1 MKRQLI
7 CLLSLLLLSGATT
20 ATVAKGKKSKK
31 KAQTTAPAAPAK
43 KQSDYDKLFK
53 DKKVKT
59 SKGGMMTLHLVD
71 DQLLVELPLKTL
83 GRDMMLMSSVAEITD
98 HTDSYVGLSPLR
110 PLQVKFDTINRSVVL
125 RRDRSQSVVGDN
137 SEGIRRALEQSNMPA
152 ILGSYKIKAFNAD
165 STAVVFDMTDLFIGD
180 ESLLTAIDPRSETKL
195 VLRGISFNQKK
206 DRSMLVDVAAFDDN
220 ANITSY
226 ITYDSKIGKT
236 YNKVTT
242 AKLVRSLTLLP
253 ETPMRPRLADFRLP
267 LNVLGKYNYHSGYK
281 LMDPVYFA
289 TRWRMEPSDQAAYD
303 RGETVEPKEPIVFY
317 IDTTFT
323 AQMSG
328 AITKGIL
335 EWNKC
340 FEAIGFK
347 DAIRVKPFPTPQED
361 PQFSPQNFRYNCINY
376 VPSLAGDSRVRT
388 YVDPRSGEILRTT
401 VMVCHNMVWEMPFEI
416 FVFTAHADPSVRQ
429 RYMPDSTLFE
439 HIKNHFTWLT
449 GVDCFGM
456 SYNLT
461 SSAAFPSDSLRNNPA
476 FTQKYGTTPS
486 MLDIAKYNFIAPID
500 AVKKGY
506 RITPTGVGEYDYHVV
521 KCLYKPIPGAKTSE
535 EELKV
540 VEKWVD
546 ATVGNPIYRYENAK
560 DCPDCGAND
569 VGDDDIKNFKYAL
582 GNLKYCMENFDKWIS
597 DKDDPEYLYRQGL
610 YNYLYRRYKQL
621 LTQVAITAYG
631 VKTYERK
638 ANDPVP
644 NYEFTSYEDQ
654 KEALDILYAHRYM
667 PDWVCRPELVRLMGI
682 QRERIEEHKDYVQ
695 LLMTATATRLFVYD
709 GQGEDHFDHKRYIRY
724 MFDKLFEK
732 TRKGQKL
739 ADEDFYYQTNF
750 AKTMMASSHV
760 IDRNAKFKNR
770 GGASSTLA
778 AQIADDPSIF
788 DFSDPEACMKA
799 ADELPLLYPVNDV
812 NFGRDEVSAQYG
824 ALKYWPVLNTQ
835 STRQLYFGIL
845 KELRNVVK
853 PYINTSDRRTREHY
867 RFIYESINR
876 LID

>member
-1 MKRQLI
+1 MKRYLI

-20 ATVAKGKKSKK
+20 ATFAKGKKSKK
-31 KAQTTAPAAPAK
+31 KAQTTAAAPAK
-43 KQSDYDKLFK
+43 KQSEYDKLFK
-53 DKKVKT
+53 GKQVKT
-59 SKGGMMTLHLVD
+59 SKGGMMTLHIVD
-71 DQLLVELPLKTL
+71 DKLFVELPLKML
-83 GRDMMLMSSVAEITD
+83 NRDMMLMSSVAEITD

-110 PLQVKFDTINRSVVL
+110 PLQVKFDTINRTVLL
-125 RRDRSQSVVGDN
+125 RRDRNQSVVADN
-137 SEGIRRALEQSNMPA
+137 GAEIRRALAQSNMPA

-165 STAVVFDMTDLFIGD
+165 STAVVFDMTDLFIGG

-195 VLRGISFNQKK
+195 VLRGIAFNQKK
-206 DRSMLVDVAAFDDN
+206 DRSMLTDVAAFEDN
-220 ANITSY
+220 ATITSY

-242 AKLVRSLTLLP
+242 AKLVRSLALLP

-267 LNVLGKYNYHSGYK
+267 LNVLGKYNYHSDYK

-303 RGETVEPKEPIVFY
+303 RGEAVEPKAPVVFY

-323 AQMSG
+323 AQMSA

-347 DAIRVKPFPTPQED
+347 DAIRVRPFPTPEED

-376 VPSLAGDSRVRT
+376 VPSLTGDARVRT

-401 VMVCHNMVWEMPFEI
+401 VMVCHNMTWEMPFEI

-461 SSAAFPSDSLRNNPA
+461 SSAAFPSDSLHNNAA

-500 AVKKGY
+500 AVKKGF
-506 RITPTGVGEYDYHVV
+506 RITPVGVGEYDYHVV
-521 KCLYKPIPGAKTSE
+521 KCLYKPIPEAKTSE

-540 VEKWVD
+540 IEKWVD
-546 ATVGNPIYRYENAK
+546 ATVGNPVYRYENAK

-582 GNLKYCMENFDKWIS
+582 ENLKYCMDNFDKWIS
-597 DKDDPEYLYRQGL
+597 DEDDPEYLYRNGL
-610 YNYLYRRYKQL
+610 YNYLYRRYKQV

-638 ANDPVP
+638 ANDHVP
-644 NYEFTSYEDQ
+644 SYEFTPYAEQ
-654 KEALDILYAHRYM
+654 KKALDILYAHRYM
-667 PDWVCRPELVRLMGI
+667 PDWVHRPELVRLMGI
-682 QRERIEEHKDYVQ
+682 QRERIEEHKDYLS
-695 LLMTATATRLFVYD
+695 LLMNATATRLFVYE
-709 GQGEDHFDHKRYIRY
+709 GQGKDHFDHKRYIRY

-732 TRKGQKL
+732 TRKGQRL
-739 ADEDFYYQTNF
+739 ADEDFYYQMNF
-750 AKTMMASSHV
+750 AKTMMASSKMV
-760 IDRNAKFKNR
+760 DRKAKYQNR
-770 GGASSTLA
+770 SASALT
-778 AQIADDPSIF
+778 AQIADDPKVL
-788 DFSDPEACMKA
+788 DFSDPEACLKA
-799 ADELPLLYPVNDV
+799 VEEMPLLYSMNDV
-812 NFGRDEVSAQYG
+812 DFGRNEVSAQYG
-824 ALKYWPVLNTQ
+824 ALKKWPVINTQ
-835 STRQLYFGIL
+835 STRQLYYGIL
-845 KELRNVVK
+845 KELRQVVK
-853 PYINTSDRRTREHY
+853 PYINSGDRRTREHY

>member
-1 MKRQLI
+1 MKRYLI
-7 CLLSLLLLSGATT
+7 CLLSLLLLSGVST
-20 ATVAKGKKSKK
+20 ATFAKGKKSKK
-31 KAQTTAPAAPAK
+31 KAQTTTAAAPAK
-43 KQSDYDKLFK
+43 KQSEYDKLFK
-53 DKKVKT
+53 DKQVKT
-59 SKGGMMTLHLVD
+59 SKGGIMTLHIVD
-71 DQLLVELPLKTL
+71 DKLFVELPLKML
-83 GRDMMLMSSVAEITD
+83 NRDMMLMSSVAEITD

-110 PLQVKFDTINRSVVL
+110 PLQVKFDTINRTVLL
-125 RRDRSQSVVGDN
+125 RRDRSQSVVADN
-137 SEGIRRALEQSNMPA
+137 GAEIRRALAQSNMPA

-165 STAVVFDMTDLFIGD
+165 STAVVFDMTDLFIGG

-195 VLRGISFNQKK
+195 VLRGVSFNQKK
-206 DRSMLVDVAAFDDN
+206 DRSMLTDVAAFDDN
-220 ANITSY
+220 ATVTSY

-242 AKLVRSLTLLP
+242 AKLVRSLALLP

-267 LNVLGKYNYHSGYK
+267 LNVLGKYNYHSDYK

-303 RGETVEPKEPIVFY
+303 RGEAVEPKAPVVFY

-323 AQMSG
+323 AQMSA

-347 DAIRVKPFPTPQED
+347 NAIRVRPFPTPEED

-376 VPSLAGDSRVRT
+376 VPSLTGDTRVRT

-401 VMVCHNMVWEMPFEI
+401 VMVCHNMTWEMPFEI

-461 SSAAFPSDSLRNNPA
+461 SSAAFSSDSLRHNAA

-500 AVKKGY
+500 AVKKGF
-506 RITPTGVGEYDYHVV
+506 RITPVGVGEYDYHVV
-521 KCLYKPIPGAKTSE
+521 KCLYKPVPEAKTSE

-540 VEKWVD
+540 IEKWVD
-546 ATVGNPIYRYENAK
+546 ATVGNPVYRYENAK

-582 GNLKYCMENFDKWIS
+582 GNLQYCMENFDKWIS
-597 DKDDPEYLYRQGL
+597 DEDDPEYLYRNGI

-644 NYEFTSYEDQ
+644 SYEFTPYAEQ
-654 KEALDILYAHRYM
+654 KEALDILYANRYM
-667 PDWVCRPELVRLMGI
+667 PDWVQRPELVRLMGI
-682 QRERIEEHKDYVQ
+682 QRERIEEHKDYLS
-695 LLMTATATRLFVYD
+695 LLMNATATRLFIYE
-709 GQGEDHFDHKRYIRY
+709 GQGKDHFDHKRYIRY

-739 ADEDFYYQTNF
+739 SDEDFYYQTNF
-750 AKTMMASSHV
+750 AKTMMASSKIV
-760 IDRNAKFKNR
+760 DRKAKYR
-770 GGASSTLA
+770 DGSASALA
-778 AQIADDPSIF
+778 AQIAGDPKVL
-788 DFSDPEACMKA
+788 DFSDPEACMKTV
-799 ADELPLLYPVNDV
+799 EEMPLLYSMNDV
-812 NFGRDEVSAQYG
+812 DFGRDEVSAQYG
-824 ALKYWPVLNTQ
+824 ALKYWPVINTQ
-835 STRQLYFGIL
+835 STRQLYYGIL
-845 KELRNVVK
+845 KELRQVVK
-853 PYINTSDRRTREHY
+853 PYINSGDRRTREHY

>member
-1 MKRQLI
+1 MKRYLI

-20 ATVAKGKKSKK
+20 ATFAKGKKSKK
-31 KAQTTAPAAPAK
+31 KAQTTAAAPAK
-43 KQSDYDKLFK
+43 KQSEYDKLFK
-53 DKKVKT
+53 GKQVKT
-59 SKGGMMTLHLVD
+59 SKGGMMTLHIVD
-71 DQLLVELPLKTL
+71 DKLFVELPLKML
-83 GRDMMLMSSVAEITD
+83 NRDMMLMSSVAEITD

-110 PLQVKFDTINRSVVL
+110 PLQVKFDTINRTVLL
-125 RRDRSQSVVGDN
+125 RRDRNQSVVADN
-137 SEGIRRALEQSNMPA
+137 GAEIRRALAQSNMPA

-165 STAVVFDMTDLFIGD
+165 STAVVFDMTDLFIGG

-195 VLRGISFNQKK
+195 VLRGIAFNQKK
-206 DRSMLVDVAAFDDN
+206 DRSMLTDVAAFEDN
-220 ANITSY
+220 ATITSY

-242 AKLVRSLTLLP
+242 AKLVRSLALLP

-267 LNVLGKYNYHSGYK
+267 LNVLGKYNYHSDYK

-303 RGETVEPKEPIVFY
+303 RGEAVEPKAPVVFY

-323 AQMSG
+323 AQMSA

-347 DAIRVKPFPTPQED
+347 DAIRVRPFPTPEED

-376 VPSLAGDSRVRT
+376 VPSLTGDARVRT

-401 VMVCHNMVWEMPFEI
+401 VMVCHNMTWEMPFEI

-461 SSAAFPSDSLRNNPA
+461 SSAAFPSDSLHNNAA

-500 AVKKGY
+500 AVKKGF
-506 RITPTGVGEYDYHVV
+506 RITPVGVGEYDYHVV
-521 KCLYKPIPGAKTSE
+521 KCLYKPIPEAKTSE

-540 VEKWVD
+540 IEKWVD
-546 ATVGNPIYRYENAK
+546 ATVGNPVYRYENAK

-582 GNLKYCMENFDKWIS
+582 ENLKYCMDNFDKWIS
-597 DKDDPEYLYRQGL
+597 DEDDPEYLYRNGL
-610 YNYLYRRYKQL
+610 YNYLYRRYKQV

-644 NYEFTSYEDQ
+644 SYEFTPYAEQ

-667 PDWVCRPELVRLMGI
+667 PDWVHRPELVRLMGI
-682 QRERIEEHKDYVQ
+682 QRERIEEHKDYLS
-695 LLMTATATRLFVYD
+695 LLMNATATRLFIYE
-709 GQGEDHFDHKRYIRY
+709 GQGKDHFDHKRYIRY

-739 ADEDFYYQTNF
+739 SDEDFYYQMNF
-750 AKTMMASSHV
+750 AKTMMASSKMV
-760 IDRNAKFKNR
+760 DRKAKYQNR
-770 GGASSTLA
+770 SASALT
-778 AQIADDPSIF
+778 AQIADDPKVL
-788 DFSDPEACMKA
+788 DFSDPEACLKA
-799 ADELPLLYPVNDV
+799 VEEMPLLYSMNDV
-812 NFGRDEVSAQYG
+812 DFGRDEVSAQYG
-824 ALKYWPVLNTQ
+824 ALKKWPVINTQ
-835 STRQLYFGIL
+835 STRQLYYGIL
-845 KELRNVVK
+845 KELRQVVK
-853 PYINTSDRRTREHY
+853 PYINSGDRRTREHY

>member
-1 MKRQLI
+1 MKRYLI
-7 CLLSLLLLSGATT
+7 CLLSLLLLSGVST
-20 ATVAKGKKSKK
+20 ATFAKGKKSKK
-31 KAQTTAPAAPAK
+31 KAQTTTAAAPAK
-43 KQSDYDKLFK
+43 KQSEYDKLFK
-53 DKKVKT
+53 DKQVKT
-59 SKGGMMTLHLVD
+59 SKGGIMTLHIVD
-71 DQLLVELPLKTL
+71 DKLFVELPLKML
-83 GRDMMLMSSVAEITD
+83 NRDMMLMSSVAEITD

-110 PLQVKFDTINRSVVL
+110 PLQVKFDTINRTVLL
-125 RRDRSQSVVGDN
+125 RRDRSQSVVADN
-137 SEGIRRALEQSNMPA
+137 GEEIRRALAQSNMPA

-165 STAVVFDMTDLFIGD
+165 STAVVFDMTDLFIGN

-195 VLRGISFNQKK
+195 VLRGVSFNQKK
-206 DRSMLVDVAAFDDN
+206 DRSMLTDVAAFDDN
-220 ANITSY
+220 ATVTSY

-242 AKLVRSLTLLP
+242 AKLVRSLALLP

-267 LNVLGKYNYHSGYK
+267 LNVLGKYNYHSDYK

-303 RGETVEPKEPIVFY
+303 RGEAVEPKAPVVFY

-323 AQMSG
+323 AQMSA

-347 DAIRVKPFPTPQED
+347 NAIRVRPFPTPEED

-376 VPSLAGDSRVRT
+376 VPSLTGDTRVRT

-401 VMVCHNMVWEMPFEI
+401 VMVCHNMTWEMPFEI

-461 SSAAFPSDSLRNNPA
+461 SSAAFSSDSLRHNAA
-476 FTQKYGTTPS
+476 FTRKYGTTPS

-500 AVKKGY
+500 AVKKGF
-506 RITPTGVGEYDYHVV
+506 RITPVGVGEYDYHVV
-521 KCLYKPIPGAKTSE
+521 KCLYKPVPEAKTSE

-540 VEKWVD
+540 IEKWVD
-546 ATVGNPIYRYENAK
+546 ATVGNPVYRYENAK

-569 VGDDDIKNFKYAL
+569 VGDDDIKNFKYVL
-582 GNLKYCMENFDKWIS
+582 GNLQYCMENFDKWIS
-597 DKDDPEYLYRQGL
+597 DEDDPEYLYRNGI

-644 NYEFTSYEDQ
+644 SYEFTPYAEQ
-654 KEALDILYAHRYM
+654 KEALDILYANRYM
-667 PDWVCRPELVRLMGI
+667 PDWVQRPELVRLMGI
-682 QRERIEEHKDYVQ
+682 QRERIEEHKDYLS
-695 LLMTATATRLFVYD
+695 LLMNATATRLFIYE
-709 GQGEDHFDHKRYIRY
+709 GQGKDHFDHKRYIRY

-739 ADEDFYYQTNF
+739 SDEDFYYQTNF
-750 AKTMMASSHV
+750 AKTMMLSSKIVDRKAKYRDGSAS
-760 IDRNAKFKNR
+760 A
-770 GGASSTLA
+770 LA
-778 AQIADDPSIF
+778 AQIAGDPKVL
-788 DFSDPEACMKA
+788 DFSDPEACMKTV
-799 ADELPLLYPVNDV
+799 EEMPLLYSMNDV
-812 NFGRDEVSAQYG
+812 DFGRDEVSAQYG
-824 ALKYWPVLNTQ
+824 ALKKWPVINTQ
-835 STRQLYFGIL
+835 STRQLYYGIL
-845 KELRNVVK
+845 KELRQVVK
-853 PYINTSDRRTREHY
+853 PYINSSDRRTREHY

>member
-1 MKRQLI
+1 MKRYLI
-7 CLLSLLLLSGATT
+7 CLLSLLLLSGVST
-20 ATVAKGKKSKK
+20 ATFAKGKKSKK
-31 KAQTTAPAAPAK
+31 KAQTTTAAAPAK
-43 KQSDYDKLFK
+43 KQSEYDKLFK
-53 DKKVKT
+53 DKQVKT
-59 SKGGMMTLHLVD
+59 SKGGIMTLHIVD
-71 DQLLVELPLKTL
+71 DKLFVELPLKML
-83 GRDMMLMSSVAEITD
+83 NRDMMLMSSVAKITD

-110 PLQVKFDTINRSVVL
+110 PLQVKFDTINRTVLL
-125 RRDRSQSVVGDN
+125 RRDRSQSVVADN
-137 SEGIRRALEQSNMPA
+137 GEEIRRALAQSNMPA

-165 STAVVFDMTDLFIGD
+165 STAVVFDMTDLFIGG

-195 VLRGISFNQKK
+195 VLRGVSFNQKK
-206 DRSMLVDVAAFDDN
+206 DRSMLTDVAAFDDN
-220 ANITSY
+220 ATVTSY

-242 AKLVRSLTLLP
+242 AKLVRSLALLP

-267 LNVLGKYNYHSGYK
+267 LNVLGKYNYHSDYK

-303 RGETVEPKEPIVFY
+303 RGEAVEPKAPVVFY

-323 AQMSG
+323 AQMSA

-347 DAIRVKPFPTPQED
+347 NAIRVRPFPTPDED

-376 VPSLAGDSRVRT
+376 VPSLTGDTRVRT

-401 VMVCHNMVWEMPFEI
+401 VMVCHNMTWEMPFEI

-461 SSAAFPSDSLRNNPA
+461 SSAAFSSDSLRHNAA

-500 AVKKGY
+500 AVKKGF
-506 RITPTGVGEYDYHVV
+506 RITPVGVGEYDYHVV
-521 KCLYKPIPGAKTSE
+521 KCLYKPVPEAKTSE

-540 VEKWVD
+540 IEKWVD
-546 ATVGNPIYRYENAK
+546 ATVGNPVYRYENAK

-582 GNLKYCMENFDKWIS
+582 GNLQYCMENFDKWIS
-597 DKDDPEYLYRQGL
+597 DEDDPEYLYRNGI

-644 NYEFTSYEDQ
+644 SYEFTPYAEQ
-654 KEALDILYAHRYM
+654 KEALDILYANRYM
-667 PDWVCRPELVRLMGI
+667 PDWVQRPELVRLMGI
-682 QRERIEEHKDYVQ
+682 QRERIEEHKDYLS
-695 LLMTATATRLFVYD
+695 LLMNATATRLFIYE
-709 GQGEDHFDHKRYIRY
+709 GQGKDHFDHKRYIRY

-739 ADEDFYYQTNF
+739 SDEDFYYQTNF
-750 AKTMMASSHV
+750 AKTMMLSSKIVDRKAKYRDGSAS
-760 IDRNAKFKNR
+760 A
-770 GGASSTLA
+770 LA
-778 AQIADDPSIF
+778 AQIAGDPKVL
-788 DFSDPEACMKA
+788 DFSDPEACMKTV
-799 ADELPLLYPVNDV
+799 EEMPLLYSMNDV
-812 NFGRDEVSAQYG
+812 DFGRDEVSAQYG
-824 ALKYWPVLNTQ
+824 ALKKWPVINTQ
-835 STRQLYFGIL
+835 STRQLYYGIL
-845 KELRNVVK
+845 KELRQVVK
-853 PYINTSDRRTREHY
+853 PYINSSDRRTREHY

>member
-1 MKRQLI
+1 MKRYLI
-7 CLLSLLLLSGATT
+7 CLLSLLLLSGAST
-20 ATVAKGKKSKK
+20 ATFAKGKKSKK
-31 KAQTTAPAAPAK
+31 KAQTTAAAPAK
-43 KQSDYDKLFK
+43 KQSEYDKLFK
-53 DKKVKT
+53 DKQVKT
-59 SKGGMMTLHLVD
+59 SKGGIMTLHIVD
-71 DQLLVELPLKTL
+71 DKLFVELPLKML
-83 GRDMMLMSSVAEITD
+83 NRDMMLMSSVAEITD

-110 PLQVKFDTINRSVVL
+110 PLQVKFDTINRTVLL
-125 RRDRSQSVVGDN
+125 RRDRSQSVVADN
-137 SEGIRRALEQSNMPA
+137 GAEIRRALAQSNMPA

-165 STAVVFDMTDLFIGD
+165 STAVVFDMTDLFIGN

-195 VLRGISFNQKK
+195 VLRGVSFNQKK
-206 DRSMLVDVAAFDDN
+206 DRSMLTDVAAFDDN
-220 ANITSY
+220 ATVTSY
-226 ITYDSKIGKT
+226 ITYDSKIGKS

-242 AKLVRSLTLLP
+242 AKLVRSLALLP

-267 LNVLGKYNYHSGYK
+267 LNVLGKYNYHSDYK

-303 RGETVEPKEPIVFY
+303 RGEAVEPKAPVVFY
-317 IDTTFT
+317 LDTTFT
-323 AQMSG
+323 AQMSA

-347 DAIRVKPFPTPQED
+347 NAIRVRPFPTPEED

-376 VPSLAGDSRVRT
+376 VPSLTGDTRVRT

-401 VMVCHNMVWEMPFEI
+401 VMVCHNMTWEMPFEI

-461 SSAAFPSDSLRNNPA
+461 SSAAFSSDSLRHNAA
-476 FTQKYGTTPS
+476 FTRKYGTTPS

-500 AVKKGY
+500 AVKKGF
-506 RITPTGVGEYDYHVV
+506 RITPVGVGEYDYHVV
-521 KCLYKPIPGAKTSE
+521 KCLYKPVPEAKTSE

-540 VEKWVD
+540 IEKWVD
-546 ATVGNPIYRYENAK
+546 ATVGNPVYRYENAK

-569 VGDDDIKNFKYAL
+569 VGDDDIKNFKYVL
-582 GNLKYCMENFDKWIS
+582 GNLQYCMENFDKWIS
-597 DKDDPEYLYRQGL
+597 DEDDPEYLYRNGI

-644 NYEFTSYEDQ
+644 SYEFTPYAEQ
-654 KEALDILYAHRYM
+654 KEALDILYANRYM
-667 PDWVCRPELVRLMGI
+667 PDWVQRPELVRLMGI
-682 QRERIEEHKDYVQ
+682 QRERIEEHKDYLS
-695 LLMTATATRLFVYD
+695 LLMNATATRLFIYE
-709 GQGEDHFDHKRYIRY
+709 GQGKDHFDHKRYIRY

-739 ADEDFYYQTNF
+739 SDEDFYYQTNF
-750 AKTMMASSHV
+750 AKTMMLSSKIVDRKAKYRDGSAS
-760 IDRNAKFKNR
+760 A
-770 GGASSTLA
+770 LA
-778 AQIADDPSIF
+778 AQIAGDPKVL
-788 DFSDPEACMKA
+788 DFSDPEACMKTV
-799 ADELPLLYPVNDV
+799 EEMPLLYSMNDV
-812 NFGRDEVSAQYG
+812 DFGRDEVSAQYG
-824 ALKYWPVLNTQ
+824 ALKKWPVINTQ
-835 STRQLYFGIL
+835 STRQLYYGIL
-845 KELRNVVK
+845 KELRQVVK
-853 PYINTSDRRTREHY
+853 PYINSSDRRTREHY

>member
-1 MKRQLI
+1 MKRYLI
-7 CLLSLLLLSGATT
+7 CLLSLLLLSGVST
-20 ATVAKGKKSKK
+20 ATFAKGKKSKK
-31 KAQTTAPAAPAK
+31 KAQTTTAAAPAK
-43 KQSDYDKLFK
+43 KQSEYDKLFK
-53 DKKVKT
+53 DKQVKT
-59 SKGGMMTLHLVD
+59 SKGGIMTLHIVD
-71 DQLLVELPLKTL
+71 DKLLVELPLKML
-83 GRDMMLMSSVAEITD
+83 NRDMMLMSSVAEITD

-110 PLQVKFDTINRSVVL
+110 PLQVKFDTINRTVLL
-125 RRDRSQSVVGDN
+125 RRDRSQSVVADN
-137 SEGIRRALEQSNMPA
+137 GAEIRRALAQSNMPA

-165 STAVVFDMTDLFIGD
+165 STAVVFDMTDLFIGG

-195 VLRGISFNQKK
+195 VLRGVSFNQKK
-206 DRSMLVDVAAFDDN
+206 DRSMLTDVAAFDDN
-220 ANITSY
+220 ATVTSY

-242 AKLVRSLTLLP
+242 AKLVRSLALLP

-267 LNVLGKYNYHSGYK
+267 LNVLGKYNYHSDYK

-303 RGETVEPKEPIVFY
+303 RGEAVEPKAPVVFY

-323 AQMSG
+323 AQMSA

-347 DAIRVKPFPTPQED
+347 NAIRVRPFPTPEED

-376 VPSLAGDSRVRT
+376 VPSLTGDTRVRT

-401 VMVCHNMVWEMPFEI
+401 VMVCHNMTWEMPFEI

-461 SSAAFPSDSLRNNPA
+461 SSAAFSSDSLRHNAA
-476 FTQKYGTTPS
+476 FTRKYGTTPS

-500 AVKKGY
+500 AVKKGF
-506 RITPTGVGEYDYHVV
+506 RITPVGVGEYDYHVV
-521 KCLYKPIPGAKTSE
+521 KCLYKPVPEAKTSE

-540 VEKWVD
+540 IEKWVD
-546 ATVGNPIYRYENAK
+546 ATVGNPVYRYENAK

-582 GNLKYCMENFDKWIS
+582 GNLQYCMENFDKWIS
-597 DKDDPEYLYRQGL
+597 DEDDPEYLYRNGI

-644 NYEFTSYEDQ
+644 SYEFTPYAEQ
-654 KEALDILYAHRYM
+654 KEALDILYANRYM
-667 PDWVCRPELVRLMGI
+667 PDWVQRPELVRLMGI
-682 QRERIEEHKDYVQ
+682 QRERIEEHKDYLS
-695 LLMTATATRLFVYD
+695 LLMNATATRLFIYE
-709 GQGEDHFDHKRYIRY
+709 GQGKEHFDHKRYIRY

-739 ADEDFYYQTNF
+739 SDEDFYYQTNF
-750 AKTMMASSHV
+750 AKTMMLSSKIVDRKAKYRDGSAS
-760 IDRNAKFKNR
+760 A
-770 GGASSTLA
+770 LA
-778 AQIADDPSIF
+778 AQIAGDPKVL
-788 DFSDPEACMKA
+788 DFSDPETCMKTV
-799 ADELPLLYPVNDV
+799 EEMPLLYSMNDV
-812 NFGRDEVSAQYG
+812 DFGRDEVSAQYG
-824 ALKYWPVLNTQ
+824 ALKKWPVINTQ
-835 STRQLYFGIL
+835 STRQLYYGIL
-845 KELRNVVK
+845 KELRQVVM
-853 PYINTSDRRTREHY
+853 PYINSSDRRTREHY

>member
-1 MKRQLI
+1 MKRYLI
-7 CLLSLLLLSGATT
+7 CLLSLLLLSGAST
-20 ATVAKGKKSKK
+20 ATFAKGRKSKK
-31 KAQTTAPAAPAK
+31 KAQTTTAAPVK
-43 KQSDYDKLFK
+43 KQSEYDKLFK

-59 SKGGMMTLHLVD
+59 SKGGIMTLHIVD
-71 DQLLVELPLKTL
+71 DKLLVELPLKML
-83 GRDMMLMSSVAEITD
+83 NRDMMLMSSVAEITD

-110 PLQVKFDTINRSVVL
+110 PLQVKFDTINRTVLL
-125 RRDRSQSVVGDN
+125 RRDRSQSVVADN
-137 SEGIRRALEQSNMPA
+137 GEEIRRALAQSNMPA

-165 STAVVFDMTDLFIGD
+165 STAVVFDMTDLFIGG

-195 VLRGISFNQKK
+195 VLRGVSFNQKK
-206 DRSMLVDVAAFDDN
+206 DRSLLTDVAAFDDN
-220 ANITSY
+220 ATVTSY

-242 AKLVRSLTLLP
+242 AKLVRSLALLP

-267 LNVLGKYNYHSGYK
+267 LNVLGKYNYHSDYK
-281 LMDPVYFA
+281 LMNPVYFA

-303 RGETVEPKEPIVFY
+303 RGEAVEPKAPVVFY

-323 AQMSG
+323 AQMSA

-347 DAIRVKPFPTPQED
+347 NAIRVRPFPTPEED

-376 VPSLAGDSRVRT
+376 VPSLTGDTRVRT

-401 VMVCHNMVWEMPFEI
+401 VMVCHNMTWEMPFEI

-439 HIKNHFTWLT
+439 HVKNHFTWLT

-461 SSAAFPSDSLRNNPA
+461 SSAAFSSDSLRHNAA
-476 FTQKYGTTPS
+476 FTRKYGTTPS

-500 AVKKGY
+500 AVEKGF
-506 RITPTGVGEYDYHVV
+506 RITPTGVGEYDYHIV
-521 KCLYKPIPGAKTSE
+521 KCLYKPVPEAKTSE

-540 VEKWVD
+540 IEKWVD
-546 ATVGNPIYRYENAK
+546 ATVGNPVYRYENAK

-569 VGDDDIKNFKYAL
+569 VGNDDIKNFKYAL
-582 GNLKYCMENFDKWIS
+582 GNLRYCMENFDKWIS
-597 DKDDPEYLYRQGL
+597 DEDDPEYLYRNGI

-621 LTQVAITAYG
+621 LTLVAITAYG

-644 NYEFTSYEDQ
+644 SYEFTPYAEQ
-654 KEALDILYAHRYM
+654 KEALDILYANRYM
-667 PDWVCRPELVRLMGI
+667 PDWVQRPELVRLMGI
-682 QRERIEEHKDYVQ
+682 QRERIEEHKDYLS
-695 LLMTATATRLFVYD
+695 LLMNATATRLFIYE
-709 GQGEDHFDHKRYIRY
+709 GQGKDHFDHKRYIRY

-739 ADEDFYYQTNF
+739 SDEDFYYQTNF
-750 AKTMMASSHV
+750 AKTMMASSKIV
-760 IDRNAKFKNR
+760 DRKAKYR
-770 GGASSTLA
+770 DGSASALA
-778 AQIADDPSIF
+778 AQIAGDPKVF

-799 ADELPLLYPVNDV
+799 LDEMPLLYSTNGVD
-812 NFGRDEVSAQYG
+812 FGRDEVGAQYG
-824 ALKYWPVLNTQ
+824 ALKYWPVINTQ
-835 STRQLYFGIL
+835 STRQLYYGIL
-845 KELRNVVK
+845 KELRQIVK
-853 PYINTSDRRTREHY
+853 PYINSSDRRTREHY
-867 RFIYESINR
+867 RFIYESISR

>member
-1 MKRQLI
+1 MKRYLI
-7 CLLSLLLLSGATT
+7 CLLSLLLLSGVST
-20 ATVAKGKKSKK
+20 ATFAKGKKSKK
-31 KAQTTAPAAPAK
+31 KAQTTTAAAPAK
-43 KQSDYDKLFK
+43 KQSEYDKLFK
-53 DKKVKT
+53 DKQVKT
-59 SKGGMMTLHLVD
+59 SKGGIMTLHIVD
-71 DQLLVELPLKTL
+71 DKLLVELPLKML
-83 GRDMMLMSSVAEITD
+83 NRDMMLMSSVAEITD

-110 PLQVKFDTINRSVVL
+110 PLQVKFDTINRTVLL
-125 RRDRSQSVVGDN
+125 RRDRNQSVVADN
-137 SEGIRRALEQSNMPA
+137 GAEIRRALAQSNMPA

-165 STAVVFDMTDLFIGD
+165 STAVVFDMTDLFIGG

-195 VLRGISFNQKK
+195 VLRGVSFNQKK
-206 DRSMLVDVAAFDDN
+206 DRSMLTDVAAFDDN
-220 ANITSY
+220 ATVTSY

-242 AKLVRSLTLLP
+242 AKLVRSLALLP

-267 LNVLGKYNYHSGYK
+267 LNVLGKYNYHSDYK

-303 RGETVEPKEPIVFY
+303 RGEAVEPKAPVVFY

-323 AQMSG
+323 AQMSA

-347 DAIRVKPFPTPQED
+347 NAIRVRPFPTPEED

-376 VPSLAGDSRVRT
+376 VPSLTGDTRVRT

-401 VMVCHNMVWEMPFEI
+401 VMVCHNMTWEMPFEI

-461 SSAAFPSDSLRNNPA
+461 SSAAFSSDSLRHNAA

-500 AVKKGY
+500 AVKKGF
-506 RITPTGVGEYDYHVV
+506 RITPVGVGEYDYHVV
-521 KCLYKPIPGAKTSE
+521 KCLYKPVPEAKTSE

-540 VEKWVD
+540 IEKWVD
-546 ATVGNPIYRYENAK
+546 ATVGNPVYRYENAK

-582 GNLKYCMENFDKWIS
+582 GNLQYCMENFDKWIS
-597 DKDDPEYLYRQGL
+597 DEDDPEYLYRNGI

-644 NYEFTSYEDQ
+644 SYEFTPYAEQ
-654 KEALDILYAHRYM
+654 KEALDILYANRYM
-667 PDWVCRPELVRLMGI
+667 PDWVQRPELVRLMGI
-682 QRERIEEHKDYVQ
+682 QRERIEEHKDYLS
-695 LLMTATATRLFVYD
+695 LLMNATATRLFIYE
-709 GQGEDHFDHKRYIRY
+709 GQGKDHFDHKRYIRY

-739 ADEDFYYQTNF
+739 TDEDFYYQTNF
-750 AKTMMASSHV
+750 AKTMMASSKIV
-760 IDRNAKFKNR
+760 DRKAKYR
-770 GGASSTLA
+770 DGSASALA
-778 AQIADDPSIF
+778 AQIAGDPKVL
-788 DFSDPEACMKA
+788 DFSDPEACMKTV
-799 ADELPLLYPVNDV
+799 EEMPLLYSTNGVD
-812 NFGRDEVSAQYG
+812 FGRDEVSAQYG
-824 ALKYWPVLNTQ
+824 ALKKWPVINTQ
-835 STRQLYFGIL
+835 STRQLYYGIL
-845 KELRNVVK
+845 KELRQVVK
-853 PYINTSDRRTREHY
+853 PYINSGDRRTREHY
-867 RFIYESINR
+867 RFIYESISR

>member
-1 MKRQLI
+1 MKRYLI
-7 CLLSLLLLSGATT
+7 CLLSLLLLSGVST
-20 ATVAKGKKSKK
+20 ATFAKGKKSKK
-31 KAQTTAPAAPAK
+31 KAQTTTAAAPAK
-43 KQSDYDKLFK
+43 KQSEYDKLFK
-53 DKKVKT
+53 DKQVKT
-59 SKGGMMTLHLVD
+59 SKGGIMTLHIVD
-71 DQLLVELPLKTL
+71 DKLFVELPLKML
-83 GRDMMLMSSVAEITD
+83 NRDMMLMSSVAEITD

-110 PLQVKFDTINRSVVL
+110 PLQVKFDTINRTVLL
-125 RRDRSQSVVGDN
+125 RRDRSQSVVADN
-137 SEGIRRALEQSNMPA
+137 GEEIRRALAQSNMPA

-165 STAVVFDMTDLFIGD
+165 STAVVFDMTDLFIGN

-195 VLRGISFNQKK
+195 VLRGVSFNQKK
-206 DRSMLVDVAAFDDN
+206 DRSMLTDVAAFDDN
-220 ANITSY
+220 ATVTSY

-236 YNKVTT
+236 YNKVST
-242 AKLVRSLTLLP
+242 AKLVRSLALLP

-267 LNVLGKYNYHSGYK
+267 LNVLGKYNYHSDYK

-303 RGETVEPKEPIVFY
+303 RGEAVEPKAPVVFY

-323 AQMSG
+323 AQMSA

-347 DAIRVKPFPTPQED
+347 NAIRVRPFPTPDED

-376 VPSLAGDSRVRT
+376 VPSLTGDTRVRT

-401 VMVCHNMVWEMPFEI
+401 VMVCHNMTWEMPFEI

-461 SSAAFPSDSLRNNPA
+461 SSAAFSSDSLRHNAA

-500 AVKKGY
+500 AVKKGF
-506 RITPTGVGEYDYHVV
+506 RITPVGVGEYDYHVV
-521 KCLYKPIPGAKTSE
+521 KCLYKPVPEAKTSE

-540 VEKWVD
+540 IEKWVD
-546 ATVGNPIYRYENAK
+546 ATVGNPVYRYENAK

-582 GNLKYCMENFDKWIS
+582 GNLQYCMENFDKWIS
-597 DKDDPEYLYRQGL
+597 DEDDPEYLYRNGI

-631 VKTYERK
+631 VKTYERT

-644 NYEFTSYEDQ
+644 SSEFTPYAEQ
-654 KEALDILYAHRYM
+654 KEALDILYANRYM
-667 PDWVCRPELVRLMGI
+667 PDWVQRPELVRLMGI
-682 QRERIEEHKDYVQ
+682 QRERIEEHKDYLS
-695 LLMTATATRLFVYD
+695 LLMNATATRLFIYE
-709 GQGEDHFDHKRYIRY
+709 GRGKEHFDHARYIRY

-739 ADEDFYYQTNF
+739 SDEDFYYQTNF
-750 AKTMMASSHV
+750 AKTMMLSSKIVDRKAKYRDGSAS
-760 IDRNAKFKNR
+760 A
-770 GGASSTLA
+770 LA
-778 AQIADDPSIF
+778 AQIAGDPKVL
-788 DFSDPEACMKA
+788 DFSDPEACMKTV
-799 ADELPLLYPVNDV
+799 EEMPLLYSMNDV
-812 NFGRDEVSAQYG
+812 DFGRDEVSAQYG
-824 ALKYWPVLNTQ
+824 ALKKWPVINTQ
-835 STRQLYFGIL
+835 STRQLYYGIL
-845 KELRNVVK
+845 KELRQVVK
-853 PYINTSDRRTREHY
+853 PYINSSDRRTREHY

>member
-1 MKRQLI
+1 MKRYLI
-7 CLLSLLLLSGATT
+7 CLLSLLLLSGVST
-20 ATVAKGKKSKK
+20 ATFAKGKKSKK
-31 KAQTTAPAAPAK
+31 KAQTTTAAAPAK
-43 KQSDYDKLFK
+43 KQSEYDKLFK
-53 DKKVKT
+53 DKQVKT
-59 SKGGMMTLHLVD
+59 SKGGIMTLHIVD
-71 DQLLVELPLKTL
+71 DKLFVELPLKML
-83 GRDMMLMSSVAEITD
+83 NRDMMLMSSVAEITD

-110 PLQVKFDTINRSVVL
+110 PLQVKFDTINRTVLL
-125 RRDRSQSVVGDN
+125 RRDRSQSVVADN
-137 SEGIRRALEQSNMPA
+137 GEEIRRALAQSNMPA

-165 STAVVFDMTDLFIGD
+165 STAVVFDMTDLFIGN

-195 VLRGISFNQKK
+195 VLRGVSFNQKK
-206 DRSMLVDVAAFDDN
+206 DRSMLTDVAAFDDN
-220 ANITSY
+220 ATVTSY

-242 AKLVRSLTLLP
+242 AKLVRSLALLP

-267 LNVLGKYNYHSGYK
+267 LNVLGKYNYHSDYK

-303 RGETVEPKEPIVFY
+303 RGEAVEPKAPVVFY

-323 AQMSG
+323 AQMSA

-347 DAIRVKPFPTPQED
+347 NAIRVRPFPTPDED

-376 VPSLAGDSRVRT
+376 VPSLTGDTRVRT

-401 VMVCHNMVWEMPFEI
+401 VMVCHNMTWEMPFEI

-461 SSAAFPSDSLRNNPA
+461 SSAAFSSDSLRHNAA

-500 AVKKGY
+500 AVKKGF
-506 RITPTGVGEYDYHVV
+506 RITPVGVGEYDYHVV
-521 KCLYKPIPGAKTSE
+521 KCLYKPVPEAKTSE

-540 VEKWVD
+540 IEKWVD
-546 ATVGNPIYRYENAK
+546 ATVGNPVYRYENAK

-582 GNLKYCMENFDKWIS
+582 GNLQYCMENFDKWIS
-597 DKDDPEYLYRQGL
+597 DEDDPEYLYRNGI

-644 NYEFTSYEDQ
+644 SYEFTPYAEQ
-654 KEALDILYAHRYM
+654 KEALDILYANRYM
-667 PDWVCRPELVRLMGI
+667 PDWVQRPELVRLMGI
-682 QRERIEEHKDYVQ
+682 QRERIEEHKDYLS
-695 LLMTATATRLFVYD
+695 LLMNATATRLFIYE
-709 GQGEDHFDHKRYIRY
+709 GQGKEHFDHKRYIRY

-739 ADEDFYYQTNF
+739 SDEDFYYQTNF
-750 AKTMMASSHV
+750 AKTMMLSSKIVDRKAKYRDGSAS
-760 IDRNAKFKNR
+760 A
-770 GGASSTLA
+770 LA
-778 AQIADDPSIF
+778 AQIAGDPKVL
-788 DFSDPEACMKA
+788 DFSDPETCMKTV
-799 ADELPLLYPVNDV
+799 EEMPLLYSMNDV
-812 NFGRDEVSAQYG
+812 DFGRDEVSAQYG
-824 ALKYWPVLNTQ
+824 ALKKWPVINTQ
-835 STRQLYFGIL
+835 STRQLYYGIL
-845 KELRNVVK
+845 KELRQVMM
-853 PYINTSDRRTREHY
+853 PYINSSDRRTREHY

>member
-1 MKRQLI
+1 MKRYLI
-7 CLLSLLLLSGATT
+7 CLLSLLLLSGA
-20 ATVAKGKKSKK
+20 ATETFAKGRKSKK
-31 KAQTTAPAAPAK
+31 KAQTTAAAPAK
-43 KQSDYDKLFK
+43 KLSDYDKLFK

-59 SKGGMMTLHLVD
+59 SKGGIMTLHMVD
-71 DQLLVELPLKTL
+71 DKLLVELPLKML

-110 PLQVKFDTINRSVVL
+110 PLQVKFDTINRTVLL
-125 RRDRSQSVVGDN
+125 RRDRSQSVVADN
-137 SEGIRRALEQSNMPA
+137 SSEIRRALAQSNMPA

-165 STAVVFDMTDLFIGD
+165 STAVVFDMTDLFIGS

-206 DRSMLVDVAAFDDN
+206 DRSMLTDVAAFEDN
-220 ANITSY
+220 ANVTSY
-226 ITYDSKIGKT
+226 ITYDSKIGKN

-242 AKLVRSLTLLP
+242 AKLVRSLALLP

-267 LNVLGKYNYHSGYK
+267 LNVLGKYNYHSDYK

-303 RGETVEPKEPIVFY
+303 RGEAVEPKAPVTFY

-347 DAIRVKPFPTPQED
+347 NAIRVRPFPRPSED
-361 PQFSPQNFRYNCINY
+361 PQFSPQNFRYNCINF
-376 VPSLAGDSRVRT
+376 VPSLAGDARVRT

-401 VMVCHNMVWEMPFEI
+401 VMVCHNLVWEMPFEI

-439 HIKNHFTWLT
+439 HVKNHFTWLT

-461 SSAAFPSDSLRNNPA
+461 SSAAFPSDSLRNSPA

-500 AVKKGY
+500 AVQKGY
-506 RITPTGVGEYDYHVV
+506 RITPKGVGEYDYHVV
-521 KCLYKPIPGAKTSE
+521 KCLYKPIPGAETPE

-546 ATVGNPIYRYENAK
+546 ATVGNPVYRYENAK

-582 GNLKYCMENFDKWIS
+582 ENIKYCMANFDKWIS
-597 DKDDPEYLYRQGL
+597 DKDDPEYLYRSGL
-610 YNYLYRRYKQL
+610 YNYLYRRYKQV

-644 NYEFTSYEDQ
+644 SYEFTPGKVQ
-654 KEALDILYAHRYM
+654 KEALDILYANRYM
-667 PDWVCRPELVRLMGI
+667 PDWVQRPELVRLMGI
-682 QRERIEEHKDYVQ
+682 QRERIEEHKDYLN
-695 LLMTATATRLFVYD
+695 LLMSATASRLFIYE
-709 GQGEDHFDHKRYIRY
+709 GQGKEYFNHARYIRY
-724 MFDKLFEK
+724 MYDKLFEK
-732 TRKGQKL
+732 TRRGQRL
-739 ADEDFYYQTNF
+739 ADEDFYYQMNF
-750 AKTMMASSHV
+750 AKTMILSSRMV
-760 IDRNAKFKNR
+760 DRNAKYKNR
-770 GGASSTLA
+770 SASALTA
-778 AQIADDPSIF
+778 GIADDPRIL
-788 DFSDPEACMKA
+788 DYSDPEACLEAVERM
-799 ADELPLLYPVNDV
+799 PLLYSTNDV
-812 NFGRDEVSAQYG
+812 DFGRGEVSAQYG
-824 ALKYWPVLNTQ
+824 ALKKWPVMNTQ
-835 STRQLYFGIL
+835 STRQIYYAIL
-845 KELRNVVK
+845 KEMRQLVK
-853 PYINTSDRRTREHY
+853 PYINDRDQRTREHY
-867 RFIYESINR
+867 RYIYESIGR
-876 LID
+876 LMD

>member
-1 MKRQLI
+1 MKRYLI
-7 CLLSLLLLSGATT
+7 CLLSLLLLSGAST
-20 ATVAKGKKSKK
+20 ATFAKGRKSKK
-31 KAQTTAPAAPAK
+31 KAQTTTAAAPVK
-43 KQSDYDKLFK
+43 KQSEYDKLFK

-59 SKGGMMTLHLVD
+59 SKGGIMTLHIVD
-71 DQLLVELPLKTL
+71 DKLLVELPLKML
-83 GRDMMLMSSVAEITD
+83 NRDMMLMSSVAEITD

-110 PLQVKFDTINRSVVL
+110 PLQVKFDTINRTVLL
-125 RRDRSQSVVGDN
+125 RRDRNQSVVADN
-137 SEGIRRALEQSNMPA
+137 GEEIRRALAQSNMPA
-152 ILGSYKIKAFNAD
+152 IFGSYKIKAFNAD
-165 STAVVFDMTDLFIGD
+165 STAVVFDMTDLFIGG

-195 VLRGISFNQKK
+195 VLRGVSFNQKK
-206 DRSMLVDVAAFDDN
+206 DRSLLTDVAAFDDN
-220 ANITSY
+220 ATVTSY

-242 AKLVRSLTLLP
+242 AKLVRSLALLP

-267 LNVLGKYNYHSGYK
+267 LNVLGKYNYHSDYK
-281 LMDPVYFA
+281 LMNPVYFA

-303 RGETVEPKEPIVFY
+303 RGEAVEPKAPVVFY

-323 AQMSG
+323 AQMSA

-347 DAIRVKPFPTPQED
+347 NAIRVRPFPTPEED

-376 VPSLAGDSRVRT
+376 VPSLTGDARVRT

-401 VMVCHNMVWEMPFEI
+401 VMVCHNMTWEMPFEI

-461 SSAAFPSDSLRNNPA
+461 SSAAFPSDSLHNNAA

-500 AVKKGY
+500 AVKKGF
-506 RITPTGVGEYDYHVV
+506 RITPVGVGEYDYHIV
-521 KCLYKPIPGAKTSE
+521 KCLYKPIPEAKTSE

-540 VEKWVD
+540 IEKWVD
-546 ATVGNPIYRYENAK
+546 ATVGNPVYRYENAK

-582 GNLKYCMENFDKWIS
+582 ENLKYCMDNFDKWIS
-597 DKDDPEYLYRQGL
+597 DEDDPEYLYRNGL
-610 YNYLYRRYKQL
+610 YNYLYRRYKQV

-644 NYEFTSYEDQ
+644 SYEFTPYAEQ

-667 PDWVCRPELVRLMGI
+667 PDWVHRPELVRLMGI
-682 QRERIEEHKDYVQ
+682 QRERIEEHKDYLS
-695 LLMTATATRLFVYD
+695 LLMNATATRLFVYE
-709 GQGEDHFDHKRYIRY
+709 GQGKDHFDHKRYIRY

-732 TRKGQKL
+732 TRKGQRL
-739 ADEDFYYQTNF
+739 ADEDFYYQMNF
-750 AKTMMASSHV
+750 AKTMMASSKMV
-760 IDRNAKFKNR
+760 DRKAKYR
-770 GGASSTLA
+770 DGSASALA
-778 AQIADDPSIF
+778 AQIAGDPKVL
-788 DFSDPEACMKA
+788 DFSDPEACMKTV
-799 ADELPLLYPVNDV
+799 EEMPLLYSMNDV
-812 NFGRDEVSAQYG
+812 DFGRDEVNAQYG
-824 ALKYWPVLNTQ
+824 ALKRWPVINTQ
-835 STRQLYFGIL
+835 STRQLYYGIL
-845 KELRNVVK
+845 KELRQVVK
-853 PYINTSDRRTREHY
+853 PYINSSDRRTREHY

>member
-1 MKRQLI
+1 MKRYLI

-20 ATVAKGKKSKK
+20 ATFAKGKKSKK
-31 KAQTTAPAAPAK
+31 KAQTTAAAPAK
-43 KQSDYDKLFK
+43 KQSEYDKLFK
-53 DKKVKT
+53 GKQVKT
-59 SKGGMMTLHLVD
+59 SKGGMMTLHIVD
-71 DQLLVELPLKTL
+71 DKLFVELPLKML
-83 GRDMMLMSSVAEITD
+83 NRDMMLMSSVAEITD

-110 PLQVKFDTINRSVVL
+110 PLQVKFDTINRTVLL
-125 RRDRSQSVVGDN
+125 RRDRNQSVVADN
-137 SEGIRRALEQSNMPA
+137 GAEIRRALAQSNMPA

-165 STAVVFDMTDLFIGD
+165 STAVVFDMTDLFIGG

-195 VLRGISFNQKK
+195 VLRGIAFNQKK
-206 DRSMLVDVAAFDDN
+206 DRSMLTDVAAFEDN
-220 ANITSY
+220 ATITSY

-242 AKLVRSLTLLP
+242 AKLVRSLALLP

-267 LNVLGKYNYHSGYK
+267 LNVLGKYNYHSDYK

-303 RGETVEPKEPIVFY
+303 RGEAVEPKAPVVFY

-323 AQMSG
+323 AQMSA

-347 DAIRVKPFPTPQED
+347 DAIRVRPFPTPEED

-376 VPSLAGDSRVRT
+376 VPSLTGDTRVRT

-401 VMVCHNMVWEMPFEI
+401 VMVCHNMTWEMPFEI

-461 SSAAFPSDSLRNNPA
+461 SSAAFPSDSLHNNAA

-500 AVKKGY
+500 AVKKGF
-506 RITPTGVGEYDYHVV
+506 RITPVGVGEYDYHVV
-521 KCLYKPIPGAKTSE
+521 KCLYKPIPEAKTSE

-540 VEKWVD
+540 IEKWVD
-546 ATVGNPIYRYENAK
+546 ATVGNPVYRYENAK

-582 GNLKYCMENFDKWIS
+582 ENLKYCMDNFDKWIS
-597 DKDDPEYLYRQGL
+597 DEDDPEYLYRNGL
-610 YNYLYRRYKQL
+610 YNYLYRRYKQV

-644 NYEFTSYEDQ
+644 SYEFTPYAEQ

-667 PDWVCRPELVRLMGI
+667 PDWVHRPELVRLMGI
-682 QRERIEEHKDYVQ
+682 QRERIEEHKDYLS
-695 LLMTATATRLFVYD
+695 LLMNATATRLFVYE
-709 GQGEDHFDHKRYIRY
+709 GQGKDHFDHKRYIRY

-732 TRKGQKL
+732 TRKGQRL
-739 ADEDFYYQTNF
+739 ADEDFYYQMNF
-750 AKTMMASSHV
+750 AKTMMASSKMV
-760 IDRNAKFKNR
+760 DRKAKYQNR
-770 GGASSTLA
+770 SASALT
-778 AQIADDPSIF
+778 AQIADDPKVL
-788 DFSDPEACMKA
+788 DFSDPEACLKA
-799 ADELPLLYPVNDV
+799 VEEMPLLYSMNDV

-824 ALKYWPVLNTQ
+824 ALKKWPVINTQ
-835 STRQLYFGIL
+835 STRQLYYGIL
-845 KELRNVVK
+845 KELRQVVK
-853 PYINTSDRRTREHY
+853 PYINSGDRRTREHY

>member
-1 MKRQLI
+1 MKRYLI
-7 CLLSLLLLSGATT
+7 CLLSLLLLSGAST
-20 ATVAKGKKSKK
+20 ATFAKGRKSKK
-31 KAQTTAPAAPAK
+31 KAQTTTAAAPVK
-43 KQSDYDKLFK
+43 KQSEYDKLFK

-59 SKGGMMTLHLVD
+59 SKGGIMTLHIVD
-71 DQLLVELPLKTL
+71 DKLLVELPLKML
-83 GRDMMLMSSVAEITD
+83 NRDMMLMSSVAEITD

-110 PLQVKFDTINRSVVL
+110 PLQVKFDTINRTVLL
-125 RRDRSQSVVGDN
+125 RRDRSQSVVADN
-137 SEGIRRALEQSNMPA
+137 GEEIRRALAQSNMPA

-165 STAVVFDMTDLFIGD
+165 STAVVFDMTDLFIGG

-195 VLRGISFNQKK
+195 VLRGVSFNQKK
-206 DRSMLVDVAAFDDN
+206 DRSLLTDVAAFDDN
-220 ANITSY
+220 ATVTSY

-242 AKLVRSLTLLP
+242 AKLVRSLALLP

-267 LNVLGKYNYHSGYK
+267 LNVLGKYNYHSDYK
-281 LMDPVYFA
+281 LMNPVYFA

-303 RGETVEPKEPIVFY
+303 RGEAVEPKAPVVFY

-323 AQMSG
+323 AQMSA

-347 DAIRVKPFPTPQED
+347 NAIRVRPFPTPEED

-376 VPSLAGDSRVRT
+376 VPSLTGDTRVRT

-401 VMVCHNMVWEMPFEI
+401 VMVCHNMTWEMPFEI

-439 HIKNHFTWLT
+439 HVKNHFTWLT

-461 SSAAFPSDSLRNNPA
+461 SSAAFHSDSLRHNAA
-476 FTQKYGTTPS
+476 FTRKYGTTPS

-500 AVKKGY
+500 AVEKGF

-521 KCLYKPIPGAKTSE
+521 KCLYKPVPEAKTSE

-540 VEKWVD
+540 IEKWVD
-546 ATVGNPIYRYENAK
+546 ATVGNPVYRYENAK

-582 GNLKYCMENFDKWIS
+582 GNLRYCMENFDKWIS
-597 DKDDPEYLYRQGL
+597 DEDDPEYLYRNGI

-644 NYEFTSYEDQ
+644 SYEFTPYAEQ
-654 KEALDILYAHRYM
+654 KEALDILYANRYM
-667 PDWVCRPELVRLMGI
+667 PDWVQRPELVRLMGI
-682 QRERIEEHKDYVQ
+682 QRERIEEHKDYLS
-695 LLMTATATRLFVYD
+695 LLMNATATRLFIYE
-709 GQGEDHFDHKRYIRY
+709 GRGKEHFDHARYIRY

-739 ADEDFYYQTNF
+739 SDEDFYYQTNF
-750 AKTMMASSHV
+750 AKTMMASSKIV
-760 IDRNAKFKNR
+760 DRNAKYRN
-770 GGASSTLA
+770 GSASALA
-778 AQIADDPSIF
+778 AQIAGDPKVF

-799 ADELPLLYPVNDV
+799 LDEMPLLYSTNGVD
-812 NFGRDEVSAQYG
+812 FGRDEVGAQYG
-824 ALKYWPVLNTQ
+824 ALKYWPVINTQ
-835 STRQLYFGIL
+835 STRQLYYGIL
-845 KELRNVVK
+845 KELRQIVK
-853 PYINTSDRRTREHY
+853 PYINSSDRRTREHY
-867 RFIYESINR
+867 RFIYESISR

>member
-1 MKRQLI
+1 MKRYLI
-7 CLLSLLLLSGATT
+7 CLLSLLLLSGVST
-20 ATVAKGKKSKK
+20 ATFAKGKKSKK
-31 KAQTTAPAAPAK
+31 KAQTTTPAAPAK
-43 KQSDYDKLFK
+43 KQSEYDKLFK
-53 DKKVKT
+53 DKQVKT
-59 SKGGMMTLHLVD
+59 SKGGIMTLHIVD
-71 DQLLVELPLKTL
+71 DKLFVELPLKML
-83 GRDMMLMSSVAEITD
+83 NRDMMLMSSVAEITD

-110 PLQVKFDTINRSVVL
+110 PLQVKFDTINRTVLL
-125 RRDRSQSVVGDN
+125 RRDRSQSVVADN
-137 SEGIRRALEQSNMPA
+137 GEEIRRALAQSNMPA

-165 STAVVFDMTDLFIGD
+165 STAVVFDMTDLFIGN

-195 VLRGISFNQKK
+195 VLRGVSFNQKK
-206 DRSMLVDVAAFDDN
+206 DRSMLTDVAAFDDN
-220 ANITSY
+220 ATVTSY

-242 AKLVRSLTLLP
+242 AKLVRSLALLP

-267 LNVLGKYNYHSGYK
+267 LNVLGKYNYHSDYK

-303 RGETVEPKEPIVFY
+303 RGEAVEPKAPVVFY

-323 AQMSG
+323 AQMSA

-347 DAIRVKPFPTPQED
+347 NAIRVRPFPTPDED

-376 VPSLAGDSRVRT
+376 VPSLTGDTRVRT

-401 VMVCHNMVWEMPFEI
+401 VMVCHNMTWEMPFEI

-461 SSAAFPSDSLRNNPA
+461 SSAAFSSDSLRHNAA
-476 FTQKYGTTPS
+476 FTRKYGTTPS

-500 AVKKGY
+500 AVKKGF
-506 RITPTGVGEYDYHVV
+506 RITPVGVGEYDYHVV
-521 KCLYKPIPGAKTSE
+521 KCLYKPVPEAKTSE

-540 VEKWVD
+540 IEKWVD
-546 ATVGNPIYRYENAK
+546 ATVGNPVYRYENAK

-582 GNLKYCMENFDKWIS
+582 GNLQYCMENFDKWIS
-597 DKDDPEYLYRQGL
+597 DEDDPEYLYRNGI

-644 NYEFTSYEDQ
+644 SYEFTPYAEQ
-654 KEALDILYAHRYM
+654 KEALDILYANRYM
-667 PDWVCRPELVRLMGI
+667 PDWVQRPELVRLMGI
-682 QRERIEEHKDYVQ
+682 QRERIEEHKDYLS
-695 LLMTATATRLFVYD
+695 LLMNATATRLFIYE
-709 GQGEDHFDHKRYIRY
+709 GQGKDHFDHKRYIRY

-739 ADEDFYYQTNF
+739 SDEDFYYQTNF
-750 AKTMMASSHV
+750 AKTMMASSKIV
-760 IDRNAKFKNR
+760 DRKAKYR
-770 GGASSTLA
+770 DGSASALA
-778 AQIADDPSIF
+778 AQIAGDPKVL
-788 DFSDPEACMKA
+788 DFSDPEACMKTV
-799 ADELPLLYPVNDV
+799 EEMPLLYSMNDV
-812 NFGRDEVSAQYG
+812 DFGRDEVSAQYG
-824 ALKYWPVLNTQ
+824 ALKKWPVINTQ
-835 STRQLYFGIL
+835 STRQLYYGIL
-845 KELRNVVK
+845 KELRQVVK
-853 PYINTSDRRTREHY
+853 PYINSSDRRTREHY

>member
-1 MKRQLI
+1 MKRYLI

-20 ATVAKGKKSKK
+20 ATFAKGKKSKK
-31 KAQTTAPAAPAK
+31 KAQTTAAAPAK
-43 KQSDYDKLFK
+43 KQSEYDKLFK
-53 DKKVKT
+53 GKQVKT
-59 SKGGMMTLHLVD
+59 TKGGMMTLHIVD
-71 DQLLVELPLKTL
+71 DKLFVELPLKML
-83 GRDMMLMSSVAEITD
+83 NRDMMLMSSVAEITD

-110 PLQVKFDTINRSVVL
+110 PLQVKFDTINRTVLL
-125 RRDRSQSVVGDN
+125 RRDRNQSVVADN
-137 SEGIRRALEQSNMPA
+137 GAEIRRALAQSNMPA

-165 STAVVFDMTDLFIGD
+165 STAVVFDMTDLFIGG

-195 VLRGISFNQKK
+195 VLRGIAFNQKK
-206 DRSMLVDVAAFDDN
+206 DRSMLTDVAAFEDN
-220 ANITSY
+220 ATITSY

-242 AKLVRSLTLLP
+242 AKLVRSLALLP

-267 LNVLGKYNYHSGYK
+267 LNVLGKYNYHSDYK

-303 RGETVEPKEPIVFY
+303 RGEAVEPKAPVVFY

-323 AQMSG
+323 AQMSA

-347 DAIRVKPFPTPQED
+347 DAIRVRPFPTPEED

-376 VPSLAGDSRVRT
+376 VPSLTGDTRVRT

-401 VMVCHNMVWEMPFEI
+401 VMVCHNMTWEMPFEI

-461 SSAAFPSDSLRNNPA
+461 SSAAFPSDSLHNNAA

-500 AVKKGY
+500 AVKKGF
-506 RITPTGVGEYDYHVV
+506 RITPVGVGEYDYHVV
-521 KCLYKPIPGAKTSE
+521 KCLYKPIPEAKTSE

-540 VEKWVD
+540 IEKWVD
-546 ATVGNPIYRYENAK
+546 ATVGNPVYRYENAK

-582 GNLKYCMENFDKWIS
+582 ENLKYCMDNFDKWIS
-597 DKDDPEYLYRQGL
+597 DEDDPEYLYRNGL
-610 YNYLYRRYKQL
+610 YNYLYRRYKQV

-644 NYEFTSYEDQ
+644 SYEFTPYAEQ

-667 PDWVCRPELVRLMGI
+667 PDWVHRPELVRLMGI
-682 QRERIEEHKDYVQ
+682 QRERIEEHKDYLS
-695 LLMTATATRLFVYD
+695 LLMNATATRLFVYE
-709 GQGEDHFDHKRYIRY
+709 GQGKDHFDHKRYIRY

-732 TRKGQKL
+732 TRKGQRL
-739 ADEDFYYQTNF
+739 ADEDFYYQMNF
-750 AKTMMASSHV
+750 AKTMMASSKMV
-760 IDRNAKFKNR
+760 DRKAKYQNR
-770 GGASSTLA
+770 SASALT
-778 AQIADDPSIF
+778 AQIADDPKVL
-788 DFSDPEACMKA
+788 DFSDPEACLKA
-799 ADELPLLYPVNDV
+799 VEEMPLLYSMNDV
-812 NFGRDEVSAQYG
+812 DFGRDEVSAQYG
-824 ALKYWPVLNTQ
+824 ALKKWPVINTQ
-835 STRQLYFGIL
+835 STRQLYYGIL
-845 KELRNVVK
+845 KELRQVVK
-853 PYINTSDRRTREHY
+853 PYINSGDRRTREHY

>member
-1 MKRQLI
+1 MKRYLI
-7 CLLSLLLLSGATT
+7 CLLSLLLLSGVST
-20 ATVAKGKKSKK
+20 ATFAKGKKSKK
-31 KAQTTAPAAPAK
+31 KAQTTTAAAPAK
-43 KQSDYDKLFK
+43 KQSEYDKLFK
-53 DKKVKT
+53 DKQVKT
-59 SKGGMMTLHLVD
+59 SKGGIMTLHIVD
-71 DQLLVELPLKTL
+71 DKLFVELPLKML
-83 GRDMMLMSSVAEITD
+83 NRDMMLMSSVAKITD

-110 PLQVKFDTINRSVVL
+110 PLQVKFDTINRTVLL
-125 RRDRSQSVVGDN
+125 RRDRSQSVVADN
-137 SEGIRRALEQSNMPA
+137 GEEIRRALAQSNMPA

-165 STAVVFDMTDLFIGD
+165 STAVVFDMTDLFIGG

-195 VLRGISFNQKK
+195 VLRGVSFNQKK
-206 DRSMLVDVAAFDDN
+206 DRSMLTDVAAFDDN
-220 ANITSY
+220 ATVTSY

-242 AKLVRSLTLLP
+242 AKLVRSLALLP

-267 LNVLGKYNYHSGYK
+267 LNVLGKYNYHSDYK

-303 RGETVEPKEPIVFY
+303 RGEAVEPKAPVVFY

-323 AQMSG
+323 AQMSA

-347 DAIRVKPFPTPQED
+347 NAIRVRPFPTPEED

-376 VPSLAGDSRVRT
+376 VPSLTGDTRVRT

-401 VMVCHNMVWEMPFEI
+401 VMVCHNMTWEMPFEI

-461 SSAAFPSDSLRNNPA
+461 SSAAFSSDSLRHNAA
-476 FTQKYGTTPS
+476 FTRKYGTTPS

-500 AVKKGY
+500 AVKKGF
-506 RITPTGVGEYDYHVV
+506 RITPVGVGEYDYHVV
-521 KCLYKPIPGAKTSE
+521 KCLYKPVPEAKTSE

-540 VEKWVD
+540 IEKWVD
-546 ATVGNPIYRYENAK
+546 ATVGNPVYRYENAK

-582 GNLKYCMENFDKWIS
+582 GNLQYCMENFDKWIS
-597 DKDDPEYLYRQGL
+597 DEDDPEYLYRNGI

-644 NYEFTSYEDQ
+644 SYEFTPYAEQ
-654 KEALDILYAHRYM
+654 KEALDILYANRYM
-667 PDWVCRPELVRLMGI
+667 PDWVQRPELVRLMGI
-682 QRERIEEHKDYVQ
+682 QRERIEEHKDYLS
-695 LLMTATATRLFVYD
+695 LLMNATATRLFIYER
-709 GQGEDHFDHKRYIRY
+709 QGKDHFDHKRYIRY

-739 ADEDFYYQTNF
+739 SDEDFYYQTNF
-750 AKTMMASSHV
+750 AKTMMLSSKIVDRKAKYRDGSAS
-760 IDRNAKFKNR
+760 A
-770 GGASSTLA
+770 LA
-778 AQIADDPSIF
+778 AQIAGDPKVL
-788 DFSDPEACMKA
+788 DFSDPEACMKTV
-799 ADELPLLYPVNDV
+799 EEMPLLYSMNDV
-812 NFGRDEVSAQYG
+812 DFGRDEVSAQYG
-824 ALKYWPVLNTQ
+824 ALKKWPVINTQ
-835 STRQLYFGIL
+835 STRQLYYGIL
-845 KELRNVVK
+845 KELRQVVK
-853 PYINTSDRRTREHY
+853 PYINSSDRRTREHY

>member
-1 MKRQLI
+1 MKRYLI
-7 CLLSLLLLSGATT
+7 CLLSLLLLSGVST
-20 ATVAKGKKSKK
+20 ATFAKGKKSKK
-31 KAQTTAPAAPAK
+31 KAQTTTAAAPAK
-43 KQSDYDKLFK
+43 KQSEYDKLFK
-53 DKKVKT
+53 DKQVKT
-59 SKGGMMTLHLVD
+59 SKGGIMTLHIVD
-71 DQLLVELPLKTL
+71 DKLFVELPLKML
-83 GRDMMLMSSVAEITD
+83 NRDMMLMSSVAEITD

-110 PLQVKFDTINRSVVL
+110 PLQVKFDTINRTVLL
-125 RRDRSQSVVGDN
+125 RRDRSQSVVADN
-137 SEGIRRALEQSNMPA
+137 GAEIRRALAQSNMPA

-165 STAVVFDMTDLFIGD
+165 STAVVFDMTDLFIGS

-195 VLRGISFNQKK
+195 VLRGVSFNQKK
-206 DRSMLVDVAAFDDN
+206 DRSMLTDVAAFDDN
-220 ANITSY
+220 ATVTSY

-242 AKLVRSLTLLP
+242 AKLVRSLALLP

-267 LNVLGKYNYHSGYK
+267 LNVLGKYNYHSDYK

-303 RGETVEPKEPIVFY
+303 RGEAVEPKAPVVFY

-323 AQMSG
+323 AQMSA

-347 DAIRVKPFPTPQED
+347 NAIRVRPFPTPDED

-376 VPSLAGDSRVRT
+376 VPSLTGDTRVRT

-401 VMVCHNMVWEMPFEI
+401 VMVCHNMTWEMPFEI

-461 SSAAFPSDSLRNNPA
+461 SSAAFSSDSLRHNAA

-500 AVKKGY
+500 AVKKGF
-506 RITPTGVGEYDYHVV
+506 RITPVGVGEYDYHVV
-521 KCLYKPIPGAKTSE
+521 KCLYKPVPEAKTSE

-540 VEKWVD
+540 IEKWVD
-546 ATVGNPIYRYENAK
+546 ATVGNPVYRYENAK

-582 GNLKYCMENFDKWIS
+582 GNLQYCMENFDKWIS
-597 DKDDPEYLYRQGL
+597 DEDDPEYLYRNGI

-644 NYEFTSYEDQ
+644 SYEFTPYAEQ
-654 KEALDILYAHRYM
+654 KEALDILYANRYM
-667 PDWVCRPELVRLMGI
+667 PDWVQRPELVRLMGI
-682 QRERIEEHKDYVQ
+682 QRERIEEHKDYLS
-695 LLMTATATRLFVYD
+695 LLMNATATRLFIYE
-709 GQGEDHFDHKRYIRY
+709 GQGKDHFDHKRYIRY

-739 ADEDFYYQTNF
+739 SDEDFYYQTNF
-750 AKTMMASSHV
+750 AKTMMLSSKIVDRKAKYRDGSAS
-760 IDRNAKFKNR
+760 A
-770 GGASSTLA
+770 LA
-778 AQIADDPSIF
+778 AQIAGDPKVL
-788 DFSDPEACMKA
+788 DFSDPEACMKTV
-799 ADELPLLYPVNDV
+799 EEMPLLYSMNDV
-812 NFGRDEVSAQYG
+812 DFGRDEVSAQYG
-824 ALKYWPVLNTQ
+824 ALKKWPVINTQ
-835 STRQLYFGIL
+835 STRQLYYGIL
-845 KELRNVVK
+845 KELRQVVK
-853 PYINTSDRRTREHY
+853 PYINSSDRRTREHY

>member
-1 MKRQLI
+1 MKRYLI
-7 CLLSLLLLSGATT
+7 CLLSLLLLSGVST
-20 ATVAKGKKSKK
+20 ATFAKGKKSKK
-31 KAQTTAPAAPAK
+31 KAQTTTAAAPAK
-43 KQSDYDKLFK
+43 KQSEYDKLFK
-53 DKKVKT
+53 DKQVKT
-59 SKGGMMTLHLVD
+59 SKGGIMTLHIVD
-71 DQLLVELPLKTL
+71 DKLFVELPLKML
-83 GRDMMLMSSVAEITD
+83 NRDMMLMSSVAEITD

-110 PLQVKFDTINRSVVL
+110 PLQVKFDTINRTVLL
-125 RRDRSQSVVGDN
+125 RRDRSQSVVADN
-137 SEGIRRALEQSNMPA
+137 GEEIRRALAQSNMPA

-165 STAVVFDMTDLFIGD
+165 STAVVFDMTDLFIGN

-195 VLRGISFNQKK
+195 VLRGVSFNQKK
-206 DRSMLVDVAAFDDN
+206 DRSMLTDVAAFDDN
-220 ANITSY
+220 ATVTSY

-242 AKLVRSLTLLP
+242 AKLVRSLALLP

-267 LNVLGKYNYHSGYK
+267 LNVLGKYNYHSDYK

-303 RGETVEPKEPIVFY
+303 RGEAVEPKAPVVFY

-323 AQMSG
+323 AQMSA

-347 DAIRVKPFPTPQED
+347 NAIRVRPFPTPDED

-376 VPSLAGDSRVRT
+376 VPSLTGDTRVRT

-401 VMVCHNMVWEMPFEI
+401 VMVCHNMTWEMPFEI

-461 SSAAFPSDSLRNNPA
+461 SSAAFSSDSLRHNAA
-476 FTQKYGTTPS
+476 FTRKYGTTPS

-500 AVKKGY
+500 AVKKGF
-506 RITPTGVGEYDYHVV
+506 RITPVGVGEYDYHVV
-521 KCLYKPIPGAKTSE
+521 KCLYKPVPEAKTSE

-540 VEKWVD
+540 IEKWVD
-546 ATVGNPIYRYENAK
+546 ATVGNPVYRYENAK

-582 GNLKYCMENFDKWIS
+582 GNLQYCMENFDKWIS
-597 DKDDPEYLYRQGL
+597 DEDDPEYLYRNGI

-644 NYEFTSYEDQ
+644 SYEFTPYAEQ
-654 KEALDILYAHRYM
+654 KEALDILYANRYM
-667 PDWVCRPELVRLMGI
+667 PDWVQRPELVRLMGI
-682 QRERIEEHKDYVQ
+682 QRERIEEHKDYLS
-695 LLMTATATRLFVYD
+695 LLMNATATRLFIYE
-709 GQGEDHFDHKRYIRY
+709 GQGKEHFDHKRYIRY

-739 ADEDFYYQTNF
+739 SDEDFYYQTNF
-750 AKTMMASSHV
+750 AKTMMLSSKIVDRKAKYRDGSAS
-760 IDRNAKFKNR
+760 A
-770 GGASSTLA
+770 LA
-778 AQIADDPSIF
+778 AQIAGDPKVL
-788 DFSDPEACMKA
+788 DFSDPETCMKTV
-799 ADELPLLYPVNDV
+799 EEMPLLYSMNDV
-812 NFGRDEVSAQYG
+812 DFGRDEVSAQYG
-824 ALKYWPVLNTQ
+824 ALKKWPVINTQ
-835 STRQLYFGIL
+835 STRQLYYGIL
-845 KELRNVVK
+845 KELRQVVM
-853 PYINTSDRRTREHY
+853 PYINSSDRRTREHY

>member
-1 MKRQLI
+1 MKRYLI

-20 ATVAKGKKSKK
+20 ATFAKGKKSKK
-31 KAQTTAPAAPAK
+31 KAQTTAPHPQRSRANTTNFFK
-43 KQSDYDKLFK
+43 GKQ
-53 DKKVKT
+53 VKT
-59 SKGGMMTLHLVD
+59 SKGGMMTLHIVD
-71 DQLLVELPLKTL
+71 DKLFVELPLKML
-83 GRDMMLMSSVAEITD
+83 NRDMMLMSSVAEITD

-110 PLQVKFDTINRSVVL
+110 PLQVKFDTINRTVLL
-125 RRDRSQSVVGDN
+125 RRDRNQSVVADN
-137 SEGIRRALEQSNMPA
+137 GAEIRRALAQSNMPA

-165 STAVVFDMTDLFIGD
+165 STAVVFDMTDLFIGG

-195 VLRGISFNQKK
+195 VLRGIAFNQKK
-206 DRSMLVDVAAFDDN
+206 DRSMLTDVAAFEDN
-220 ANITSY
+220 ATITSY

-242 AKLVRSLTLLP
+242 AKLVRSLALLP

-267 LNVLGKYNYHSGYK
+267 LNVLGKYNYHSDYK

-303 RGETVEPKEPIVFY
+303 RGEAVEPKAPVVFY

-323 AQMSG
+323 AQMSA

-347 DAIRVKPFPTPQED
+347 DAIRVRPFPTPEED

-376 VPSLAGDSRVRT
+376 VPSLTGDARVRT

-401 VMVCHNMVWEMPFEI
+401 VMVCHNMTWEMPFEI

-456 SYNLT
+456 AYNLT
-461 SSAAFPSDSLRNNPA
+461 SSAAFPSDSLHNNAA

-500 AVKKGY
+500 AVKKGF
-506 RITPTGVGEYDYHVV
+506 RITPVGVGEYDYHVV
-521 KCLYKPIPGAKTSE
+521 KCLYKPIPEAKTSE

-540 VEKWVD
+540 IEKWVD
-546 ATVGNPIYRYENAK
+546 ATVGNPVYRYENAK

-582 GNLKYCMENFDKWIS
+582 ENLKYCMDNFDKWIS
-597 DKDDPEYLYRQGL
+597 DEDDPEYLYRNGL
-610 YNYLYRRYKQL
+610 YNYLYRRYKQV

-644 NYEFTSYEDQ
+644 SYEFTPYAEQ

-667 PDWVCRPELVRLMGI
+667 PDWVHRPELVRLMGI
-682 QRERIEEHKDYVQ
+682 QRERIEEHKDYLS
-695 LLMTATATRLFVYD
+695 LLMNATATRLFVYE
-709 GQGEDHFDHKRYIRY
+709 GQGKDHFDHKRYIRY

-732 TRKGQKL
+732 TRKGQRL
-739 ADEDFYYQTNF
+739 ADEDFYYQMNF
-750 AKTMMASSHV
+750 AKTMMASSKMV
-760 IDRNAKFKNR
+760 DRKAKYQNR
-770 GGASSTLA
+770 SASALT
-778 AQIADDPSIF
+778 AQIADDPKVL
-788 DFSDPEACMKA
+788 DFSDPEACLKA
-799 ADELPLLYPVNDV
+799 VEEMPLLYSMNDV
-812 NFGRDEVSAQYG
+812 DFGRDEVSAQYG
-824 ALKYWPVLNTQ
+824 ALKKWPVLNTQ
-835 STRQLYFGIL
+835 STRQLYYGIL
-845 KELRNVVK
+845 KELRQVVK
-853 PYINTSDRRTREHY
+853 PYINSGDRRTREHY

>member
-1 MKRQLI
+1 MKRYLI
-7 CLLSLLLLSGATT
+7 CLLSLLLLSGVST
-20 ATVAKGKKSKK
+20 ATFAKGKKSKK
-31 KAQTTAPAAPAK
+31 KAQTTTAAAPAK
-43 KQSDYDKLFK
+43 KQSEYDKLFK
-53 DKKVKT
+53 DKQVKT
-59 SKGGMMTLHLVD
+59 SKGGIMTLHIVD
-71 DQLLVELPLKTL
+71 DKLFVELPLKML
-83 GRDMMLMSSVAEITD
+83 NRDMMLMSSVAEITD

-110 PLQVKFDTINRSVVL
+110 PLQVKFDTINRTVLL
-125 RRDRSQSVVGDN
+125 RRDRSQSVVADN
-137 SEGIRRALEQSNMPA
+137 GAEIRRALAQSNMPA

-165 STAVVFDMTDLFIGD
+165 STAVVFDMTDLFIGG

-195 VLRGISFNQKK
+195 VLRGVSFNQKK
-206 DRSMLVDVAAFDDN
+206 DRSMLTDVAAFDDN
-220 ANITSY
+220 ATVTSY

-242 AKLVRSLTLLP
+242 AKLVRSLALLP

-267 LNVLGKYNYHSGYK
+267 LNVLGKYNYHSDYK

-303 RGETVEPKEPIVFY
+303 RGEAVEPKAPVVFY

-323 AQMSG
+323 AQMSA

-347 DAIRVKPFPTPQED
+347 NAIRVRPFPTPEED

-376 VPSLAGDSRVRT
+376 VPSLTGDTRVRT

-401 VMVCHNMVWEMPFEI
+401 VMVCHNMTWEMPFEI

-461 SSAAFPSDSLRNNPA
+461 SSAAFSSDSLRHNAA

-500 AVKKGY
+500 AVKKGF
-506 RITPTGVGEYDYHVV
+506 RITPVGVGEYDYHVV
-521 KCLYKPIPGAKTSE
+521 KCLYKPVPEAKTSE

-540 VEKWVD
+540 IEKWVD
-546 ATVGNPIYRYENAK
+546 ATVGNPVYRYENAK

-582 GNLKYCMENFDKWIS
+582 GNLQYCMENFDKWIS
-597 DKDDPEYLYRQGL
+597 DEDDPEYLYRNGI

-644 NYEFTSYEDQ
+644 SYEFTPYAEQ
-654 KEALDILYAHRYM
+654 KEALDILYANRYM
-667 PDWVCRPELVRLMGI
+667 PDWVQRPELVRLMGI
-682 QRERIEEHKDYVQ
+682 QRERIEEHKDYLS
-695 LLMTATATRLFVYD
+695 LLMNATATRLFIYE
-709 GQGEDHFDHKRYIRY
+709 GQGKDHFDHKRYIRY

-739 ADEDFYYQTNF
+739 TDEDFYYQTNF
-750 AKTMMASSHV
+750 AKTMMASSKIV
-760 IDRNAKFKNR
+760 DRKAKYR
-770 GGASSTLA
+770 DGSASALA
-778 AQIADDPSIF
+778 AQIAGDPKVL
-788 DFSDPEACMKA
+788 DFSDPEACMKTV
-799 ADELPLLYPVNDV
+799 EEMPLLYSMNDMD
-812 NFGRDEVSAQYG
+812 FGRDEVSAQYG
-824 ALKYWPVLNTQ
+824 ALKKWPVINTQ
-835 STRQLYFGIL
+835 STRQLYYGIL
-845 KELRNVVK
+845 KELRQVVK
-853 PYINTSDRRTREHY
+853 PYINSGDRRTREHY

>member
-1 MKRQLI
+1 MKRYLI
-7 CLLSLLLLSGATT
+7 CLLSLLLLSGVST
-20 ATVAKGKKSKK
+20 ATFAKGKKSKK
-31 KAQTTAPAAPAK
+31 KAQTTTAAAPAK
-43 KQSDYDKLFK
+43 KQSEYDKLFK
-53 DKKVKT
+53 DKQVKT
-59 SKGGMMTLHLVD
+59 SKGGIMTLHIVD
-71 DQLLVELPLKTL
+71 DKLFVELPLKML
-83 GRDMMLMSSVAEITD
+83 NRDMMLMSSVAEITD

-110 PLQVKFDTINRSVVL
+110 PLQVKFDTINRTVLL
-125 RRDRSQSVVGDN
+125 RRDRSQSVVADN
-137 SEGIRRALEQSNMPA
+137 GEEIRRALAQSNMPA

-165 STAVVFDMTDLFIGD
+165 STAVVFDMTDLFIGN

-195 VLRGISFNQKK
+195 VLRGVSFNQKK
-206 DRSMLVDVAAFDDN
+206 DRSMLTDVAAFDDN
-220 ANITSY
+220 ATVTSY

-242 AKLVRSLTLLP
+242 AKLVRSLALLP

-267 LNVLGKYNYHSGYK
+267 LNVLGKYNYHSDYK

-303 RGETVEPKEPIVFY
+303 RGEAVEPKAPVVFY

-323 AQMSG
+323 AQMSA

-347 DAIRVKPFPTPQED
+347 NAIRVRPFPTPEED

-376 VPSLAGDSRVRT
+376 VPSLTGDTRVRT

-401 VMVCHNMVWEMPFEI
+401 VMVCHNMTWEMPFEI

-461 SSAAFPSDSLRNNPA
+461 SSAAFSSDSLRHNAA

-500 AVKKGY
+500 AVKKGF
-506 RITPTGVGEYDYHVV
+506 RITPVGVGEYDYHVV
-521 KCLYKPIPGAKTSE
+521 KCLYKPVPEAKTSE

-540 VEKWVD
+540 IEKWVD
-546 ATVGNPIYRYENAK
+546 ATVGNPVYRYENAK

-597 DKDDPEYLYRQGL
+597 DEDDPEYLYRNGI

-644 NYEFTSYEDQ
+644 SYEFTPYAEQ
-654 KEALDILYAHRYM
+654 KEALDILYANRYM
-667 PDWVCRPELVRLMGI
+667 PDWVQRPELVRLMGI
-682 QRERIEEHKDYVQ
+682 QRERIEEHKDYLS
-695 LLMTATATRLFVYD
+695 LLMNATATRLFIYE
-709 GQGEDHFDHKRYIRY
+709 GQGKDHFDHKRYIRY

-739 ADEDFYYQTNF
+739 SDEDFYYQTNF
-750 AKTMMASSHV
+750 AKTMMASSKIV
-760 IDRNAKFKNR
+760 DRKAKYR
-770 GGASSTLA
+770 DGSASALA
-778 AQIADDPSIF
+778 AQIAGDPKVL
-788 DFSDPEACMKA
+788 DFSDPEACMKTV
-799 ADELPLLYPVNDV
+799 EEMPLLYSMNDV
-812 NFGRDEVSAQYG
+812 DFGRDEVSAQYG
-824 ALKYWPVLNTQ
+824 ALKKWPVINTQ
-835 STRQLYFGIL
+835 STRQLYYGIL
-845 KELRNVVK
+845 KELRQVVK
-853 PYINTSDRRTREHY
+853 PYINSSDRRTREHY

>member
-1 MKRQLI
+1 MKRYLI
-7 CLLSLLLLSGATT
+7 CLLSLLLLSGVST
-20 ATVAKGKKSKK
+20 ATFAKGKKSKK
-31 KAQTTAPAAPAK
+31 KAQTTTAAAPAK
-43 KQSDYDKLFK
+43 KQSEYDKLFK
-53 DKKVKT
+53 DKQVKT
-59 SKGGMMTLHLVD
+59 SKGGIMTLHIVD
-71 DQLLVELPLKTL
+71 DKLFVELPLKML
-83 GRDMMLMSSVAEITD
+83 NRDMMLMSSVAEITD

-110 PLQVKFDTINRSVVL
+110 PLQVKFDTINRTVLL
-125 RRDRSQSVVGDN
+125 RRDRSQSVVADN
-137 SEGIRRALEQSNMPA
+137 GEEIRRALAQSNMPA

-165 STAVVFDMTDLFIGD
+165 STAVVFDMTDLFIGN

-195 VLRGISFNQKK
+195 VLRGVSFNQKK
-206 DRSMLVDVAAFDDN
+206 DRSMLTDVAAFDDN
-220 ANITSY
+220 ATVTSY

-242 AKLVRSLTLLP
+242 AKLVRSLALLP

-267 LNVLGKYNYHSGYK
+267 LNVLGKYNYHSDYK

-303 RGETVEPKEPIVFY
+303 RGEAVEPKAPVVFY

-323 AQMSG
+323 AQMSA

-347 DAIRVKPFPTPQED
+347 NAIRVRPFPRPDED

-376 VPSLAGDSRVRT
+376 VPSLTGDTRVRT

-401 VMVCHNMVWEMPFEI
+401 VMVCHNMTWEMPFEI

-461 SSAAFPSDSLRNNPA
+461 SSAAFSSDSLRHNAA

-500 AVKKGY
+500 AVKKGF
-506 RITPTGVGEYDYHVV
+506 RITPVGVGEYDYHVV
-521 KCLYKPIPGAKTSE
+521 KCLYKPVPEAKTSE

-540 VEKWVD
+540 IEKWVD
-546 ATVGNPIYRYENAK
+546 ATVGNPVYRYENAK

-582 GNLKYCMENFDKWIS
+582 GNLQYCMENFDKWIS
-597 DKDDPEYLYRQGL
+597 DEDDPEYLYRNGI

-644 NYEFTSYEDQ
+644 SYEFTPYAEQ
-654 KEALDILYAHRYM
+654 KEALDILYANRYM
-667 PDWVCRPELVRLMGI
+667 PDWVQRPELVRLMGI
-682 QRERIEEHKDYVQ
+682 QRERIEEHKDYLS
-695 LLMTATATRLFVYD
+695 LLMNATATRLFIYE
-709 GQGEDHFDHKRYIRY
+709 GQGKDHFDHKRYIRY

-739 ADEDFYYQTNF
+739 SDEDFYYQTNF
-750 AKTMMASSHV
+750 AKTMMASSKIV
-760 IDRNAKFKNR
+760 DRKAKYR
-770 GGASSTLA
+770 DGSASALA
-778 AQIADDPSIF
+778 AQIAGDPKVL
-788 DFSDPEACMKA
+788 DFSDPEACMKTV
-799 ADELPLLYPVNDV
+799 EEMPLLYSMNDV
-812 NFGRDEVSAQYG
+812 DFGRDEVSAQYG
-824 ALKYWPVLNTQ
+824 ALKKWPVINTQ
-835 STRQLYFGIL
+835 STRQLYYGIL
-845 KELRNVVK
+845 KELRQVVK
-853 PYINTSDRRTREHY
+853 PYINSSDRRTREHY

>member
-1 MKRQLI
+1 MKRYLI
-7 CLLSLLLLSGATT
+7 CLLSLLLLSGVST
-20 ATVAKGKKSKK
+20 ATFAKGKKSKK
-31 KAQTTAPAAPAK
+31 KAQTTTAAAPAK
-43 KQSDYDKLFK
+43 KQSEYDKLFK
-53 DKKVKT
+53 DKQVKT
-59 SKGGMMTLHLVD
+59 SKGGIMTLHIVD
-71 DQLLVELPLKTL
+71 DKLLVELPLKML
-83 GRDMMLMSSVAEITD
+83 NRDMMLMSSVAEITD

-110 PLQVKFDTINRSVVL
+110 PLQVKFDTINRTVLL
-125 RRDRSQSVVGDN
+125 RRDRSQSVVADN
-137 SEGIRRALEQSNMPA
+137 GAEIRRALAQSNMPA

-165 STAVVFDMTDLFIGD
+165 STAVVFDMTDLFIGG

-195 VLRGISFNQKK
+195 VLRGVSFNQKK
-206 DRSMLVDVAAFDDN
+206 DRSMLTDVAAFDDN
-220 ANITSY
+220 ATVTSY

-242 AKLVRSLTLLP
+242 AKLVRSLALLP

-267 LNVLGKYNYHSGYK
+267 LNVLGKYNYHSDYK

-303 RGETVEPKEPIVFY
+303 RGEAVEPKAPVVFY

-323 AQMSG
+323 AQMSA

-347 DAIRVKPFPTPQED
+347 NAIRVRPFPTPEED

-376 VPSLAGDSRVRT
+376 VPSLTGDTRVRT

-401 VMVCHNMVWEMPFEI
+401 VMVCHNMTWEMPFEI

-461 SSAAFPSDSLRNNPA
+461 SSAAFSSDSLRHNAA

-500 AVKKGY
+500 AVKKGF
-506 RITPTGVGEYDYHVV
+506 RITPVGVGEYDYHVV
-521 KCLYKPIPGAKTSE
+521 KCLYKPVPEAKTSE

-540 VEKWVD
+540 IEKWVD
-546 ATVGNPIYRYENAK
+546 ATVGNPVYRYENAK

-597 DKDDPEYLYRQGL
+597 DEDDPEYLYRNGI

-644 NYEFTSYEDQ
+644 SYEFTPYAEQ
-654 KEALDILYAHRYM
+654 KEALDILYANRYM
-667 PDWVCRPELVRLMGI
+667 PDWVQRPELVRLMGI
-682 QRERIEEHKDYVQ
+682 QRERIEEHKDYLS
-695 LLMTATATRLFVYD
+695 LLMNATATRLFIYE
-709 GQGEDHFDHKRYIRY
+709 GQGKDHFDHKRYIRY

-739 ADEDFYYQTNF
+739 SDEDFYYQTNF
-750 AKTMMASSHV
+750 AKTMMASSKIV
-760 IDRNAKFKNR
+760 DRKAKYR
-770 GGASSTLA
+770 DGSASALA
-778 AQIADDPSIF
+778 AQIAGDPKVL
-788 DFSDPEACMKA
+788 DFSDPEACMKTV
-799 ADELPLLYPVNDV
+799 EEMPLLYSMNDV
-812 NFGRDEVSAQYG
+812 DFGRDEVSAQYG
-824 ALKYWPVLNTQ
+824 ALKKWPVINTQ
-835 STRQLYFGIL
+835 STRQLYYGIL
-845 KELRNVVK
+845 KELRQVVM
-853 PYINTSDRRTREHY
+853 PYINSSDRRTREHY

>member
-1 MKRQLI
+1 
-7 CLLSLLLLSGATT
+7 
-20 ATVAKGKKSKK
+20 
-31 KAQTTAPAAPAK
+31 
-43 KQSDYDKLFK
+43 
-53 DKKVKT
+53 
-59 SKGGMMTLHLVD
+59 
-71 DQLLVELPLKTL
+71 
-83 GRDMMLMSSVAEITD
+83 
-98 HTDSYVGLSPLR
+98 
-110 PLQVKFDTINRSVVL
+110 
-125 RRDRSQSVVGDN
+125 
-137 SEGIRRALEQSNMPA
+137 
-152 ILGSYKIKAFNAD
+152 
-165 STAVVFDMTDLFIGD
+165 MTDLFIGG

-195 VLRGISFNQKK
+195 VLRGIAFNQKK
-206 DRSMLVDVAAFDDN
+206 DRSMLTDVAAFEDN
-220 ANITSY
+220 ATITSY

-242 AKLVRSLTLLP
+242 AKLVRSLALLP

-267 LNVLGKYNYHSGYK
+267 LNVLGKYNYHSDYK

-303 RGETVEPKEPIVFY
+303 RGEAVEPKAPVVFY

-323 AQMSG
+323 AQMSA

-347 DAIRVKPFPTPQED
+347 DAIRVRPFPTPEED

-376 VPSLAGDSRVRT
+376 VPSLTGDARVRT

-401 VMVCHNMVWEMPFEI
+401 VMVCHNMTWEMPFEI

-461 SSAAFPSDSLRNNPA
+461 SSAAFPSDSLHNNAA

-500 AVKKGY
+500 AVKKGF
-506 RITPTGVGEYDYHVV
+506 RITPVGVGEYDYHVV
-521 KCLYKPIPGAKTSE
+521 KCLYKPIPEAKTSE

-540 VEKWVD
+540 IEKWVD
-546 ATVGNPIYRYENAK
+546 ATVGNPVYRYENAK

-582 GNLKYCMENFDKWIS
+582 ENLKYCMDNFDKWIS
-597 DKDDPEYLYRQGL
+597 DEDDPEYLYRNGL
-610 YNYLYRRYKQL
+610 YNYLYRRYKQV

-644 NYEFTSYEDQ
+644 SYEFTPYAEQ

-667 PDWVCRPELVRLMGI
+667 PDWVHRPELVRLMGI
-682 QRERIEEHKDYVQ
+682 QRERIEEHKDYLS
-695 LLMTATATRLFVYD
+695 LLMNATATRLFVYE
-709 GQGEDHFDHKRYIRY
+709 GQGKDHFDHKRYIRY

-732 TRKGQKL
+732 TRKGQRL
-739 ADEDFYYQTNF
+739 ADEDFYYQMNF
-750 AKTMMASSHV
+750 AKTMMASSKMV
-760 IDRNAKFKNR
+760 DRKAKYQNR
-770 GGASSTLA
+770 SASALT
-778 AQIADDPSIF
+778 AQIADDPKVL
-788 DFSDPEACMKA
+788 DFSDPEACLKA
-799 ADELPLLYPVNDV
+799 VEEMPLLYSMNDV
-812 NFGRDEVSAQYG
+812 DFGRDEVSAQYG
-824 ALKYWPVLNTQ
+824 ALKKWPVINTQ
-835 STRQLYFGIL
+835 STRQLYYGIL
-845 KELRNVVK
+845 KELRQVVK
-853 PYINTSDRRTREHY
+853 PYINSGDRRTREHY

>member
-1 MKRQLI
+1 MKRYLI
-7 CLLSLLLLSGATT
+7 CLLSLLLLSGVST
-20 ATVAKGKKSKK
+20 ATFAKGKKSKK
-31 KAQTTAPAAPAK
+31 KAQTTTAAAPAK
-43 KQSDYDKLFK
+43 KQSEYDKLFK
-53 DKKVKT
+53 DKQVKT
-59 SKGGMMTLHLVD
+59 SKGGIMTLHIVD
-71 DQLLVELPLKTL
+71 DKLFVELPLKML
-83 GRDMMLMSSVAEITD
+83 NRDMMLMSSVAEITD

-110 PLQVKFDTINRSVVL
+110 PLQVKFDTINRTVLL
-125 RRDRSQSVVGDN
+125 RRDRSQSVVADN
-137 SEGIRRALEQSNMPA
+137 GEEIRRALAQSNMPA

-165 STAVVFDMTDLFIGD
+165 STAVVFDMTDLFIGN

-195 VLRGISFNQKK
+195 VLRGVSFNQKK
-206 DRSMLVDVAAFDDN
+206 DRSMLTDVAAFDDN
-220 ANITSY
+220 ATVTSY

-242 AKLVRSLTLLP
+242 AKLVRSLALLP

-267 LNVLGKYNYHSGYK
+267 LNVLGKYNYHSDYK

-303 RGETVEPKEPIVFY
+303 RGEAVEPKAPVVFY

-323 AQMSG
+323 AQMSA

-347 DAIRVKPFPTPQED
+347 NAIRVRPFPTPEED

-376 VPSLAGDSRVRT
+376 VPSLTGDTRVRT

-401 VMVCHNMVWEMPFEI
+401 VMVCHNMTWEMPFEI

-461 SSAAFPSDSLRNNPA
+461 SSAAFSSDSLRHNAA
-476 FTQKYGTTPS
+476 FTRKYGTTPS

-500 AVKKGY
+500 AVKKGF
-506 RITPTGVGEYDYHVV
+506 RITPVGVGEYDYHVV
-521 KCLYKPIPGAKTSE
+521 KCLYKPVPEAKTSE

-540 VEKWVD
+540 IEKWVD
-546 ATVGNPIYRYENAK
+546 ATVGNPVYRYENAK

-582 GNLKYCMENFDKWIS
+582 GNLQYCMENFDKWIS
-597 DKDDPEYLYRQGL
+597 DEDDPEYLYRNGI

-644 NYEFTSYEDQ
+644 SYEFTPYAEQ
-654 KEALDILYAHRYM
+654 KEALDILYANRYM
-667 PDWVCRPELVRLMGI
+667 PDWVQRPELVRLMGI
-682 QRERIEEHKDYVQ
+682 QRERIEEHKDYLS
-695 LLMTATATRLFVYD
+695 LLMNATATRLFIYE
-709 GQGEDHFDHKRYIRY
+709 GQGKDHFDHKRYIRY

-739 ADEDFYYQTNF
+739 SDEDFYYQTNF
-750 AKTMMASSHV
+750 AKTMMASSKIV
-760 IDRNAKFKNR
+760 DRKAKYR
-770 GGASSTLA
+770 DGSASALA
-778 AQIADDPSIF
+778 AQIAGDPKVL
-788 DFSDPEACMKA
+788 DFSDPEACMKTV
-799 ADELPLLYPVNDV
+799 EEMPLLYSMNDV
-812 NFGRDEVSAQYG
+812 DFGRDEVSAQYG
-824 ALKYWPVLNTQ
+824 ALKKWPVINTQ
-835 STRQLYFGIL
+835 STRQLYYGIL
-845 KELRNVVK
+845 KELRQVVK
-853 PYINTSDRRTREHY
+853 PYINSSDRRTREHY

>member
-1 MKRQLI
+1 MKRYLI
-7 CLLSLLLLSGATT
+7 CLLSLLLLSGVST
-20 ATVAKGKKSKK
+20 ATFAKGKKSKK
-31 KAQTTAPAAPAK
+31 KAQTTTAAAPAK
-43 KQSDYDKLFK
+43 KQSEYDKLFK
-53 DKKVKT
+53 DKQVKT
-59 SKGGMMTLHLVD
+59 SKGGIMTLHIVD
-71 DQLLVELPLKTL
+71 DKLFVELPLKML
-83 GRDMMLMSSVAEITD
+83 NRDMMLMSSVAEITD

-110 PLQVKFDTINRSVVL
+110 PLQVKFDTINRTVLL
-125 RRDRSQSVVGDN
+125 RRDRSQSVVADN
-137 SEGIRRALEQSNMPA
+137 GAEIRRALAQSNMPA

-165 STAVVFDMTDLFIGD
+165 STAVVFDMTDLFIGN

-195 VLRGISFNQKK
+195 VLRGVSFNQKK
-206 DRSMLVDVAAFDDN
+206 DRSMLTDVAAFDDN
-220 ANITSY
+220 ATVTSY

-242 AKLVRSLTLLP
+242 AKLVRSLALLP

-267 LNVLGKYNYHSGYK
+267 LNVLGKYNYHSDYK

-303 RGETVEPKEPIVFY
+303 RGEAVEPKAPVVFY

-323 AQMSG
+323 AQMSA

-347 DAIRVKPFPTPQED
+347 NAIRVRPFPTPDED

-376 VPSLAGDSRVRT
+376 VPSLTGDTRVRT

-401 VMVCHNMVWEMPFEI
+401 VMVCHNMTWEMPFEI

-461 SSAAFPSDSLRNNPA
+461 SSAAFSSDSLRHNAA

-500 AVKKGY
+500 AVKKGF
-506 RITPTGVGEYDYHVV
+506 RITPVGVGEYDYHVV
-521 KCLYKPIPGAKTSE
+521 KCLYKPVPEAKTSE

-540 VEKWVD
+540 IEKWVD
-546 ATVGNPIYRYENAK
+546 ATVGNPVYRYENAK

-582 GNLKYCMENFDKWIS
+582 GNLQYCMENFDKWIS
-597 DKDDPEYLYRQGL
+597 DEDDPEYLYRNGI

-644 NYEFTSYEDQ
+644 SYEFTPYAEQ
-654 KEALDILYAHRYM
+654 KEALDILYANRYM
-667 PDWVCRPELVRLMGI
+667 PDWVQRPELVRLMGI
-682 QRERIEEHKDYVQ
+682 QRERIEEHKDYLS
-695 LLMTATATRLFVYD
+695 LLMNATATRLFIYE
-709 GQGEDHFDHKRYIRY
+709 GQGKDHFDHKRYIRY

-739 ADEDFYYQTNF
+739 SDEDFYYQTNF
-750 AKTMMASSHV
+750 AKTMMASSKIV
-760 IDRNAKFKNR
+760 DRKAKSR
-770 GGASSTLA
+770 DGSASALA
-778 AQIADDPSIF
+778 APIAGDPKVL
-788 DFSDPEACMKA
+788 DFSDPEACMKTV
-799 ADELPLLYPVNDV
+799 EEMPLLYSMNDV
-812 NFGRDEVSAQYG
+812 DFGRDEVSAQYG
-824 ALKYWPVLNTQ
+824 ALKKWPVINTQ
-835 STRQLYFGIL
+835 STRQLYYGIL
-845 KELRNVVK
+845 KELRQVVK
-853 PYINTSDRRTREHY
+853 PYINSSDRRTREHY

>member
-1 MKRQLI
+1 MKRYLI
-7 CLLSLLLLSGATT
+7 CLLSLLLLSGVST
-20 ATVAKGKKSKK
+20 ATFAKGKKSKK
-31 KAQTTAPAAPAK
+31 KAQTTTAAAPAK
-43 KQSDYDKLFK
+43 KQSEYDKLFK
-53 DKKVKT
+53 DKQVKT
-59 SKGGMMTLHLVD
+59 SKGGIMTLHIVD
-71 DQLLVELPLKTL
+71 DKLFVELPLKML
-83 GRDMMLMSSVAEITD
+83 NRDMMLMSSVAEITD

-110 PLQVKFDTINRSVVL
+110 PLQVKFDTINRTVLL
-125 RRDRSQSVVGDN
+125 RRDRSQSVVADN
-137 SEGIRRALEQSNMPA
+137 GEEIRRALAQSNMPA

-165 STAVVFDMTDLFIGD
+165 STAVVFDMTDLFIGN

-195 VLRGISFNQKK
+195 VLRGVSFNQKK
-206 DRSMLVDVAAFDDN
+206 DRSMLTDVAAFDDN
-220 ANITSY
+220 ATVTSY

-242 AKLVRSLTLLP
+242 AKLVRSLALLP

-267 LNVLGKYNYHSGYK
+267 LNVLGKYNYHSDYK

-303 RGETVEPKEPIVFY
+303 RGEAVEPKAPVVFY

-323 AQMSG
+323 AQMSA

-347 DAIRVKPFPTPQED
+347 NAIRVRPFPTPEED

-376 VPSLAGDSRVRT
+376 VPSLTGDTRVRT

-401 VMVCHNMVWEMPFEI
+401 VMVCHNMTWEMPFEI

-461 SSAAFPSDSLRNNPA
+461 SSAAFSSDSLRHNAA

-500 AVKKGY
+500 AVKKGF
-506 RITPTGVGEYDYHVV
+506 RITPVGVGEYDYHVV
-521 KCLYKPIPGAKTSE
+521 KCLYKPVPEAKTSE

-540 VEKWVD
+540 IEKWVD
-546 ATVGNPIYRYENAK
+546 ATVGNPVYRYENAK

-582 GNLKYCMENFDKWIS
+582 GNLQYCMENFDKWIS
-597 DKDDPEYLYRQGL
+597 DEDDPEYLYRNGI

-644 NYEFTSYEDQ
+644 SYEFTPYAEQ
-654 KEALDILYAHRYM
+654 KEALDILYANRYM
-667 PDWVCRPELVRLMGI
+667 PDWVQRPELVRLMGI
-682 QRERIEEHKDYVQ
+682 QRERIEEHKDYLS
-695 LLMTATATRLFVYD
+695 LLMNATATRLFIYE
-709 GQGEDHFDHKRYIRY
+709 GQGKDHFDHKRYIRY

-739 ADEDFYYQTNF
+739 SDEDFYYQTNF
-750 AKTMMASSHV
+750 AKTMMASSKIV
-760 IDRNAKFKNR
+760 DRKAKYR
-770 GGASSTLA
+770 DGSASALA
-778 AQIADDPSIF
+778 AQIAGDPKVL
-788 DFSDPEACMKA
+788 DFSDPEACMKTV
-799 ADELPLLYPVNDV
+799 EEMPLLYSMNDV
-812 NFGRDEVSAQYG
+812 DFGRDEVSAQYG
-824 ALKYWPVLNTQ
+824 ALKKWPVINTQ
-835 STRQLYFGIL
+835 STRQLYYGIL
-845 KELRNVVK
+845 KELRQVVK
-853 PYINTSDRRTREHY
+853 PYINSSDRRTREHY

>member
-1 MKRQLI
+1 MKRYLI

-20 ATVAKGKKSKK
+20 ATFAKGKKSKK
-31 KAQTTAPAAPAK
+31 KAQTTAAAPAK
-43 KQSDYDKLFK
+43 KQSEYDKLFK
-53 DKKVKT
+53 GKQVKT
-59 SKGGMMTLHLVD
+59 SKGGMMTLHIVD
-71 DQLLVELPLKTL
+71 DKLFVELPLKML
-83 GRDMMLMSSVAEITD
+83 NRDMMLMSSVAEI
-98 HTDSYVGLSPLR
+98 TDSYVGLSPLR
-110 PLQVKFDTINRSVVL
+110 PLQVKFDTINRTVLL
-125 RRDRSQSVVGDN
+125 RRDRNQSVVADN
-137 SEGIRRALEQSNMPA
+137 GAEIRRALAQSNMPA

-165 STAVVFDMTDLFIGD
+165 STAVVFDMTDLFIGG

-195 VLRGISFNQKK
+195 VLRGIAFNQKK
-206 DRSMLVDVAAFDDN
+206 DRSMLTDVAAFEDN
-220 ANITSY
+220 ATITSY

-242 AKLVRSLTLLP
+242 AKLVRSLALLP

-267 LNVLGKYNYHSGYK
+267 LNVLGKYNYHSDYK

-303 RGETVEPKEPIVFY
+303 RGEAVEPKAPVVFY

-323 AQMSG
+323 AQMSA

-347 DAIRVKPFPTPQED
+347 DAIRVRPFPTPEED

-376 VPSLAGDSRVRT
+376 VPSLTGDARVRT

-401 VMVCHNMVWEMPFEI
+401 VMVCHNMTWEMPFEI

-461 SSAAFPSDSLRNNPA
+461 SSAAFPSDSLHNNAA

-500 AVKKGY
+500 AVKKGF
-506 RITPTGVGEYDYHVV
+506 RITPVGVGEYDYHVV
-521 KCLYKPIPGAKTSE
+521 KCLYKPIPEAKTSE

-540 VEKWVD
+540 IEKWVD
-546 ATVGNPIYRYENAK
+546 ATVGNPVYRYENAK

-582 GNLKYCMENFDKWIS
+582 ENLKYCMDNFDKWIS
-597 DKDDPEYLYRQGL
+597 DEDDPEYLYRNGL
-610 YNYLYRRYKQL
+610 YNYLYRRYKQV

-644 NYEFTSYEDQ
+644 SYEFTPYAEQ

-667 PDWVCRPELVRLMGI
+667 PDWVHRPELVRLMGI
-682 QRERIEEHKDYVQ
+682 QRERIEEHKDYLS
-695 LLMTATATRLFVYD
+695 LLMNATATRLFVYE
-709 GQGEDHFDHKRYIRY
+709 GQGKDHFDHKRYIRY

-732 TRKGQKL
+732 TRKGQRL
-739 ADEDFYYQTNF
+739 ADEDFYYQMNF
-750 AKTMMASSHV
+750 AKTMMASSKMV
-760 IDRNAKFKNR
+760 DRKAKYQNR
-770 GGASSTLA
+770 SASALT
-778 AQIADDPSIF
+778 AQIADDPKVL
-788 DFSDPEACMKA
+788 DFSDPEACLKA
-799 ADELPLLYPVNDV
+799 VEEMPLLYSMNDV
-812 NFGRDEVSAQYG
+812 DFGRDEVSAQYG
-824 ALKYWPVLNTQ
+824 ALKKWPVINTQ
-835 STRQLYFGIL
+835 STRQLYYGIL
-845 KELRNVVK
+845 KELRQVVK
-853 PYINTSDRRTREHY
+853 PYINSGDRRTREHY

>member
-1 MKRQLI
+1 MKRYLI
-7 CLLSLLLLSGATT
+7 CLLSLLLLSGAST
-20 ATVAKGKKSKK
+20 ATFAKGRKSKK
-31 KAQTTAPAAPAK
+31 KAQTTTAAAPVK
-43 KQSDYDKLFK
+43 KQSEYDKLFK

-59 SKGGMMTLHLVD
+59 SKGGIMTLHIVD
-71 DQLLVELPLKTL
+71 DKLLVELPLKML
-83 GRDMMLMSSVAEITD
+83 NRDMMLMSSVAEITD

-110 PLQVKFDTINRSVVL
+110 PLQVKFDTINRTVLL
-125 RRDRSQSVVGDN
+125 RRDRNQSVVADN
-137 SEGIRRALEQSNMPA
+137 GEEIRRALAQSNMPA

-165 STAVVFDMTDLFIGD
+165 STAVVFDMTDLFIGG

-195 VLRGISFNQKK
+195 VLRGVSFNQKK
-206 DRSMLVDVAAFDDN
+206 DRSLLTDVAAFDDN
-220 ANITSY
+220 ATVTSY

-242 AKLVRSLTLLP
+242 AKLVRSLALLP

-267 LNVLGKYNYHSGYK
+267 LNVLGKYNYHSDYK
-281 LMDPVYFA
+281 LMNPVYFA

-303 RGETVEPKEPIVFY
+303 RGEAVEPKAPVVFY

-323 AQMSG
+323 AQMSA

-347 DAIRVKPFPTPQED
+347 NAIRVRPFPTPEED

-376 VPSLAGDSRVRT
+376 VPSLTGDTRVRT

-401 VMVCHNMVWEMPFEI
+401 VMVCHNMTWEMPFEI

-439 HIKNHFTWLT
+439 HVKNHFTWLT

-461 SSAAFPSDSLRNNPA
+461 SSAAFSSDSLRHNAA
-476 FTQKYGTTPS
+476 FTRKYGTTPS

-500 AVKKGY
+500 AVEKGF
-506 RITPTGVGEYDYHVV
+506 RITPTGVGEYDYHIV
-521 KCLYKPIPGAKTSE
+521 KCLYKPVPEAKTSE

-540 VEKWVD
+540 IEKWVD
-546 ATVGNPIYRYENAK
+546 ATVGNPVYRYENAM

-569 VGDDDIKNFKYAL
+569 VGNDDIKNFKYAL
-582 GNLKYCMENFDKWIS
+582 GNLRYCMENFDKWIS
-597 DKDDPEYLYRQGL
+597 DEDDPEYLYRNGI

-644 NYEFTSYEDQ
+644 SYEFTPYAEQ
-654 KEALDILYAHRYM
+654 KEALDILYANRYM
-667 PDWVCRPELVRLMGI
+667 PDWVQRPELVRLMGI
-682 QRERIEEHKDYVQ
+682 QRERIEEHKDYLS
-695 LLMTATATRLFVYD
+695 LLMNATATRLFIYE
-709 GQGEDHFDHKRYIRY
+709 GRGKEHFDHARYIRY

-739 ADEDFYYQTNF
+739 SDEDFYYQTNF
-750 AKTMMASSHV
+750 AKTMMASSKIV
-760 IDRNAKFKNR
+760 DRNAKYRN
-770 GGASSTLA
+770 GSASALA
-778 AQIADDPSIF
+778 AQIAGDPKVF

-799 ADELPLLYPVNDV
+799 LDEMPLLYSTNGVD
-812 NFGRDEVSAQYG
+812 FGRDEVGAQYG
-824 ALKYWPVLNTQ
+824 ALKYWPVINTQ
-835 STRQLYFGIL
+835 STRQLYYGIL
-845 KELRNVVK
+845 KELRQIVK
-853 PYINTSDRRTREHY
+853 PYINSSDRRTREHY
-867 RFIYESINR
+867 RFIYESISR

>member
-1 MKRQLI
+1 MKRYLI

-20 ATVAKGKKSKK
+20 ATFAKGKKSKK
-31 KAQTTAPAAPAK
+31 KAQTTAAAPAK
-43 KQSDYDKLFK
+43 KQSEYDKLFK
-53 DKKVKT
+53 GKQVKT
-59 SKGGMMTLHLVD
+59 SKGGMMTLHIVD
-71 DQLLVELPLKTL
+71 DKLFVELPLKML
-83 GRDMMLMSSVAEITD
+83 NRDMMLMSSVAEITD

-110 PLQVKFDTINRSVVL
+110 PLQVKFDTINRTVLL
-125 RRDRSQSVVGDN
+125 RRDRNQSVVADN
-137 SEGIRRALEQSNMPA
+137 GAEIRRALAQSNMPA

-165 STAVVFDMTDLFIGD
+165 STAVVFDMTDLFIGG

-195 VLRGISFNQKK
+195 VLRGIAFNQKK
-206 DRSMLVDVAAFDDN
+206 DRSMLTDVAAFEDN
-220 ANITSY
+220 ATITSY

-242 AKLVRSLTLLP
+242 AKLVRSLALLP

-267 LNVLGKYNYHSGYK
+267 LNVLGKYNYHSDYK

-303 RGETVEPKEPIVFY
+303 RGEAVEPKAPVVFY

-323 AQMSG
+323 AQMSA

-347 DAIRVKPFPTPQED
+347 DAIRVRPFPTPEED

-376 VPSLAGDSRVRT
+376 VPSLTGDARVRT

-401 VMVCHNMVWEMPFEI
+401 VMVCHNMTWEMPFEI

-449 GVDCFGM
+449 GVECFGM

-461 SSAAFPSDSLRNNPA
+461 SSAAFPSDSLHNNAA

-500 AVKKGY
+500 AVKKGF
-506 RITPTGVGEYDYHVV
+506 RITPVGVGEYDYHVV
-521 KCLYKPIPGAKTSE
+521 KCLYKPIPEAKTSE

-540 VEKWVD
+540 IEKWVD
-546 ATVGNPIYRYENAK
+546 ATVGNPVYRYENAK

-582 GNLKYCMENFDKWIS
+582 ENLKYCMDNFDKWIS
-597 DKDDPEYLYRQGL
+597 DEDDPEYLYRNGL
-610 YNYLYRRYKQL
+610 YNYLYRRYKQV

-644 NYEFTSYEDQ
+644 SYEFTPYAEQ

-667 PDWVCRPELVRLMGI
+667 PDWVHRPELVRLMGI
-682 QRERIEEHKDYVQ
+682 QRERIEEHKDYLS
-695 LLMTATATRLFVYD
+695 LLMNATATRLFVYE
-709 GQGEDHFDHKRYIRY
+709 GQGKDHFDHKRYIRY

-732 TRKGQKL
+732 TRKGQRL
-739 ADEDFYYQTNF
+739 ADEDFYYQMNF
-750 AKTMMASSHV
+750 AKTMMASSKMV
-760 IDRNAKFKNR
+760 DRKAKYQNR
-770 GGASSTLA
+770 SASALT
-778 AQIADDPSIF
+778 AQIADDPKVL
-788 DFSDPEACMKA
+788 DFSDPEACLKA
-799 ADELPLLYPVNDV
+799 VEEMPLLYSMNDV
-812 NFGRDEVSAQYG
+812 DFGRDEVSAQYG
-824 ALKYWPVLNTQ
+824 ALKKWPVINTQ
-835 STRQLYFGIL
+835 STRQLYYGIL
-845 KELRNVVK
+845 KELRQVVK
-853 PYINTSDRRTREHY
+853 PYINSGDRRTREHY

>member
-1 MKRQLI
+1 MKRYLI
-7 CLLSLLLLSGATT
+7 CLLSLLLLSGVST
-20 ATVAKGKKSKK
+20 ATFAKGKKSKK
-31 KAQTTAPAAPAK
+31 KAQTTTAAAPAK
-43 KQSDYDKLFK
+43 KQSEYDKLFK
-53 DKKVKT
+53 DKQVKT
-59 SKGGMMTLHLVD
+59 SKGGIMTLHIVD
-71 DQLLVELPLKTL
+71 DKLFVELPLKML
-83 GRDMMLMSSVAEITD
+83 NRDMMLMSSVAEITD

-110 PLQVKFDTINRSVVL
+110 PLQVKFDTINRTVLL
-125 RRDRSQSVVGDN
+125 RRDRSQSVVADN
-137 SEGIRRALEQSNMPA
+137 GEEIRRALAQSNMPA

-165 STAVVFDMTDLFIGD
+165 STAVVFDMTDLFIGG

-195 VLRGISFNQKK
+195 VLRGVSFNQKK
-206 DRSMLVDVAAFDDN
+206 DRSMLTDVAAFDDN
-220 ANITSY
+220 ATVTSY

-242 AKLVRSLTLLP
+242 AKLVRSLALLP

-267 LNVLGKYNYHSGYK
+267 LNVLGKYNYHSDYK

-303 RGETVEPKEPIVFY
+303 RGEAVEPKAPVVFY

-323 AQMSG
+323 AQMSA

-347 DAIRVKPFPTPQED
+347 NAIRVRPFPTPEED

-376 VPSLAGDSRVRT
+376 VPSLTGDTRVRT

-401 VMVCHNMVWEMPFEI
+401 VMVCHNMTWEMPFEI

-461 SSAAFPSDSLRNNPA
+461 SSAAFSSDSLRHNAA
-476 FTQKYGTTPS
+476 FTRKYGTTPS

-500 AVKKGY
+500 AVKKGF
-506 RITPTGVGEYDYHVV
+506 RITPVGVGEYDYHVV
-521 KCLYKPIPGAKTSE
+521 KCLYKPVPEAKTSE

-540 VEKWVD
+540 IEKWVD
-546 ATVGNPIYRYENAK
+546 ATVGNPVYRYENAK

-582 GNLKYCMENFDKWIS
+582 GNLQYCMENFDKWIS
-597 DKDDPEYLYRQGL
+597 DEDDPEYLYRNGI

-644 NYEFTSYEDQ
+644 SYEFTPYAEQ
-654 KEALDILYAHRYM
+654 KEALDILYANRYM
-667 PDWVCRPELVRLMGI
+667 PDWVQRPELVRLMGI
-682 QRERIEEHKDYVQ
+682 QRERIEEHKDYLS
-695 LLMTATATRLFVYD
+695 LLMNATATRLFIYE
-709 GQGEDHFDHKRYIRY
+709 GQGKEHFDHKRYIRY

-739 ADEDFYYQTNF
+739 SDEDFYYQTNF
-750 AKTMMASSHV
+750 AKTMMLSSKIVDRKAKYRDGSAS
-760 IDRNAKFKNR
+760 A
-770 GGASSTLA
+770 LA
-778 AQIADDPSIF
+778 AQIAGDPKVL
-788 DFSDPEACMKA
+788 DFSDPETCMKTV
-799 ADELPLLYPVNDV
+799 EEMPLLYSMNDV
-812 NFGRDEVSAQYG
+812 DFGRDEVSAQYG
-824 ALKYWPVLNTQ
+824 ALKKWPVINTQ
-835 STRQLYFGIL
+835 STRQLYYGIL
-845 KELRNVVK
+845 KELRQVVM
-853 PYINTSDRRTREHY
+853 PYINSSDRRTREHY

>member
-1 MKRQLI
+1 MKRYLI
-7 CLLSLLLLSGATT
+7 CLLSLLLLSGVST
-20 ATVAKGKKSKK
+20 ATFAKGKKSKK
-31 KAQTTAPAAPAK
+31 KAQTTTAAAPAK
-43 KQSDYDKLFK
+43 KQSEYDKLFK
-53 DKKVKT
+53 DKQVKT
-59 SKGGMMTLHLVD
+59 SKGGIMTLHIVD
-71 DQLLVELPLKTL
+71 DKLFVELPLKML
-83 GRDMMLMSSVAEITD
+83 NRDMMLMSSVAEITD

-110 PLQVKFDTINRSVVL
+110 PLQVKFDTINRTVLL
-125 RRDRSQSVVGDN
+125 RRDRSQSVVADN
-137 SEGIRRALEQSNMPA
+137 GEEIRRALAQSNMPA

-165 STAVVFDMTDLFIGD
+165 STAVVFDMTDLFIGG

-195 VLRGISFNQKK
+195 VLRGVSFNQKK
-206 DRSMLVDVAAFDDN
+206 DRSMLTDVAAFDDN
-220 ANITSY
+220 ATVTSY

-242 AKLVRSLTLLP
+242 AKLVRSLALLP

-267 LNVLGKYNYHSGYK
+267 LNVLGKYNYHSDYK

-303 RGETVEPKEPIVFY
+303 RGEAVEPKAPVVFY

-323 AQMSG
+323 AQMSA

-347 DAIRVKPFPTPQED
+347 NAIRVRPFPTPEED

-376 VPSLAGDSRVRT
+376 VPSLTGDTRVRT

-401 VMVCHNMVWEMPFEI
+401 VMVCHNMTWEMPFEI

-461 SSAAFPSDSLRNNPA
+461 SSAAFSSDSLRHNAA

-500 AVKKGY
+500 AVKKGF
-506 RITPTGVGEYDYHVV
+506 RITPVGVGEYDYHVV
-521 KCLYKPIPGAKTSE
+521 KCLYKPVPEAKTSE

-540 VEKWVD
+540 IEKWVD
-546 ATVGNPIYRYENAK
+546 ATVGNPVYRYENAK

-582 GNLKYCMENFDKWIS
+582 GNLQYCMENFDKWIS
-597 DKDDPEYLYRQGL
+597 DEDDPEYLYRNGI

-644 NYEFTSYEDQ
+644 SYEFTPYAEQ
-654 KEALDILYAHRYM
+654 KEALDILYANRYM
-667 PDWVCRPELVRLMGI
+667 PDWVQRPELVRLMGI
-682 QRERIEEHKDYVQ
+682 QRERIEEHKDYLS
-695 LLMTATATRLFVYD
+695 LLMNATATRLFIYE
-709 GQGEDHFDHKRYIRY
+709 GQGKDHFDHKRYIRY

-739 ADEDFYYQTNF
+739 SDEDFYYQTNF
-750 AKTMMASSHV
+750 AKTMMLSSKIVDRKAKYRDGSAS
-760 IDRNAKFKNR
+760 A
-770 GGASSTLA
+770 LA
-778 AQIADDPSIF
+778 AQIAGDPKVL
-788 DFSDPEACMKA
+788 DFSDPEACMKTV
-799 ADELPLLYPVNDV
+799 EEMPLLYSMNDV
-812 NFGRDEVSAQYG
+812 DFGRDEVSAQYG
-824 ALKYWPVLNTQ
+824 ALKKWPVINTQ
-835 STRQLYFGIL
+835 STRQLYYGIL
-845 KELRNVVK
+845 KELRQVVK
-853 PYINTSDRRTREHY
+853 PYINSSDRRTREHY

>member
-1 MKRQLI
+1 MKRYLI
-7 CLLSLLLLSGATT
+7 CLLSLLLLSGVST
-20 ATVAKGKKSKK
+20 ATFAKGKKSKK
-31 KAQTTAPAAPAK
+31 KAQTTTAAAPAK
-43 KQSDYDKLFK
+43 KQSEYDKLFK
-53 DKKVKT
+53 DKQVKT
-59 SKGGMMTLHLVD
+59 SKGGIMTLHIVD
-71 DQLLVELPLKTL
+71 DKLFVELPLKML
-83 GRDMMLMSSVAEITD
+83 NRDMMLMSSVAEITD

-110 PLQVKFDTINRSVVL
+110 PLQVKFDTINRTVLL
-125 RRDRSQSVVGDN
+125 RRDRSQSVVADN
-137 SEGIRRALEQSNMPA
+137 GAEIRRALAQSNMPA

-165 STAVVFDMTDLFIGD
+165 STAVVFDMTDLFIGN

-195 VLRGISFNQKK
+195 VLRGVSFNQKK
-206 DRSMLVDVAAFDDN
+206 DRSMLTDVAAFDDN
-220 ANITSY
+220 ATVTSY

-242 AKLVRSLTLLP
+242 AKLVRSLALLP

-267 LNVLGKYNYHSGYK
+267 LNVLGKYNYHSDYK

-303 RGETVEPKEPIVFY
+303 RGEAVEPKAPVVFY

-323 AQMSG
+323 AQMSA

-347 DAIRVKPFPTPQED
+347 NAIRVRPFPTPEED

-376 VPSLAGDSRVRT
+376 VPSLTGDTRVRT

-401 VMVCHNMVWEMPFEI
+401 VMVCHNMTWEMPFEI

-461 SSAAFPSDSLRNNPA
+461 SSAAFSSDSLRHNAA
-476 FTQKYGTTPS
+476 FTRKYGTTPS

-500 AVKKGY
+500 AVKKGF
-506 RITPTGVGEYDYHVV
+506 RITPVGVGEYDYHVV
-521 KCLYKPIPGAKTSE
+521 KCLYKPVPEAKTSE

-540 VEKWVD
+540 IEKWVD
-546 ATVGNPIYRYENAK
+546 ATVGNPVYRYENAK

-582 GNLKYCMENFDKWIS
+582 GNLQYCMENFDKWIS
-597 DKDDPEYLYRQGL
+597 DEDDPEYLYRNGI

-644 NYEFTSYEDQ
+644 SYEFTPYAEQ
-654 KEALDILYAHRYM
+654 KEALDILYANRYM
-667 PDWVCRPELVRLMGI
+667 PDWVQRPELVRLMGI
-682 QRERIEEHKDYVQ
+682 QRERIEEHKDYLS
-695 LLMTATATRLFVYD
+695 LLMNATATRLFIYE
-709 GQGEDHFDHKRYIRY
+709 GQGKDHFDHKRYIRY

-739 ADEDFYYQTNF
+739 SDEDFYYQTNF
-750 AKTMMASSHV
+750 AKTMMLSSKIVDRKAKYRDGSAS
-760 IDRNAKFKNR
+760 A
-770 GGASSTLA
+770 LA
-778 AQIADDPSIF
+778 AQIAGDPKVL
-788 DFSDPEACMKA
+788 DFSDPEACMKTV
-799 ADELPLLYPVNDV
+799 EEMPLLYSMNDV
-812 NFGRDEVSAQYG
+812 DFGRDEVSAQYG
-824 ALKYWPVLNTQ
+824 ALKKWPVINTQ
-835 STRQLYFGIL
+835 STRQLYYGIL
-845 KELRNVVK
+845 KELRQVVK
-853 PYINTSDRRTREHY
+853 PYINSSDRRTREHY

>member
-1 MKRQLI
+1 MKRYLI

-20 ATVAKGKKSKK
+20 ATFAKGKKSKK
-31 KAQTTAPAAPAK
+31 KAQTTAAAPAK
-43 KQSDYDKLFK
+43 KQSEYDKLFK
-53 DKKVKT
+53 GKQVKT
-59 SKGGMMTLHLVD
+59 SKGGMMTLHIVD
-71 DQLLVELPLKTL
+71 DKLFVELPLKML
-83 GRDMMLMSSVAEITD
+83 NRDMMLMSSVAEITD

-110 PLQVKFDTINRSVVL
+110 PLQVKFDTINRTVLL
-125 RRDRSQSVVGDN
+125 RRDRNQSVVADN
-137 SEGIRRALEQSNMPA
+137 GAEIRRALAQSNMPA

-165 STAVVFDMTDLFIGD
+165 STAVVFDMTDLFIGG

-195 VLRGISFNQKK
+195 VLRGIAFNQKK
-206 DRSMLVDVAAFDDN
+206 DRSMLTDVAAFEDN
-220 ANITSY
+220 ATITSY

-242 AKLVRSLTLLP
+242 AKLVRSLALLP

-267 LNVLGKYNYHSGYK
+267 LNVLGKYNYHSDYK

-303 RGETVEPKEPIVFY
+303 RGEAVEPKAPVVFY

-323 AQMSG
+323 AQMSA

-347 DAIRVKPFPTPQED
+347 DAIRVRPFPTPEED

-376 VPSLAGDSRVRT
+376 VPSLTGDARVRT

-401 VMVCHNMVWEMPFEI
+401 VMVCHNMTWEMPFEI

-461 SSAAFPSDSLRNNPA
+461 SSAAFPSDSLHNNAA

-500 AVKKGY
+500 AVKKGF
-506 RITPTGVGEYDYHVV
+506 RITPVGVGEYDYHVV
-521 KCLYKPIPGAKTSE
+521 KCLYKPIPEAKTSE

-540 VEKWVD
+540 IEKWVD
-546 ATVGNPIYRYENAK
+546 ATVGNPVYRYENAK

-582 GNLKYCMENFDKWIS
+582 ENLKYCMDNFDKWIS
-597 DKDDPEYLYRQGL
+597 DEDDPEYLYRNGL
-610 YNYLYRRYKQL
+610 YNYLYRRYKQV

-644 NYEFTSYEDQ
+644 SYEFTPYAEQ

-667 PDWVCRPELVRLMGI
+667 PDWVHRPELVRLMGI
-682 QRERIEEHKDYVQ
+682 QRERIEEHKDYLS
-695 LLMTATATRLFVYD
+695 LLMNATATRLFVYE
-709 GQGEDHFDHKRYIRY
+709 GQGKDHFDHKRYIRY

-739 ADEDFYYQTNF
+739 SDEDFYYQTNF
-750 AKTMMASSHV
+750 AKTMMASSKIV
-760 IDRNAKFKNR
+760 DRKAKYR
-770 GGASSTLA
+770 DGSASALA
-778 AQIADDPSIF
+778 AQIAGDPKVL
-788 DFSDPEACMKA
+788 DFSDPEACMKTV
-799 ADELPLLYPVNDV
+799 EEMPLLYSMNDV
-812 NFGRDEVSAQYG
+812 DFGRDEVSAQYG
-824 ALKYWPVLNTQ
+824 ALKKWPVINTQ
-835 STRQLYFGIL
+835 STRQLYYGIL
-845 KELRNVVK
+845 KELRQVVK
-853 PYINTSDRRTREHY
+853 PYINSSDRRTREHY